1 MSQEY
6 TEDKEVKLTKLSSG
20 RRLLEAM
27 LILCSLFAI
36 WLMAALL
43 SFNPSDPSWSQTAW
57 HEPIHNL
64 GGAPGAWLAD
74 TLFFIFGV
82 MAYTIPVII
91 IGGCWFAWRHQEN
104 DEYIDYFA
112 VSLRLIGALAL
123 ILTSC
128 GLAAINADDI
138 WYFASGGVIGSLLST
153 TLQPLLHSSG
163 GTIALLCIWA
173 AGLTLFTGWS
183 WVSIAEKLGGGILS
197 VLTFASNRTRRD
209 DTWVDEGEYED
220 DEEEYDDE
228 EAARP
233 QESRRARI
241 LRSALARR
249 KRLAEKFTNP
259 MGRKTDAALF
269 SGKRMDDGE
278 EVVQYSA
285 SGAPVAADDVLFSGA
300 SAARPA
306 EDDVLFSGA
315 SAVRPGDFDPY
326 DPLLNGH
333 SIAEPVSAAAAAT
346 AAPQAWAESP
356 VGHHG
361 AAPAYQPEAS
371 YPPQQAYQPEPAPFQ
386 QAAYQPPAGQTA
398 PQAYQPEPAP
408 YQQPVYDPRAGQ
420 PAPQA
425 YQPEPAPYQ
434 QPAYDPYAGQPAPQ
448 AYQPEPAPYQQPAYD
463 PRAGQPAP
471 QVYQPEPAPYQ
482 QPAYDPHA
490 GQPAPQ
496 AYQPEPAPYQQP
508 AYDPYAGQPA
518 PQAYQSEPAPYQQ
531 PTYDPYAGQPAPQTY
546 QQPAYDPHAGQ
557 PAPQPY
563 QPEPAAYQPQ
573 SAPVPPPEPEPEVVQ
588 EEVKRPPLYY
598 FEEVEEKRARE
609 RELLASWYQPIPEPE
624 SPIATKPLTPP
635 TTASKPPVET
645 TVVSA
650 VAAGVHQ
657 ATAASGGAA
666 ATTSSTAA
674 SAAATPLF
682 SPASSGPRVQV
693 KEGIGPKLPRP
704 NRVRVPTR
712 RELASYG
719 IKLPS
724 QREAE
729 QRARQAE
736 RDPHYDDELLSDE
749 EADAMEQDEL
759 ARQFAATQQQRYGHR
774 WEDDNA
780 TDDDEAYAAA
790 EAELA
795 RQFAATQQ
803 QRYATEQP
811 PGANPFSP
819 ADYEFSPMKTLV
831 NDGPSEPLF
840 TPTPEV
846 QPQQPAQRYQQPAA
860 APQQGY
866 QPAQHQPIHH
876 QPVPPQPQSYPTAS
890 QPVQPQQPVAPQGHQ
905 PAAPAPQ
912 ESLIHPLLM
921 RNGDSR
927 PLQKPTT
934 PLPSLDLLT
943 PPPSEVEPV
952 DTFALEQ
959 MARLVE
965 ARLAD
970 FRIKADVVNYS
981 PGPVITRF
989 ELNLAPGVK
998 AARISNL
1005 SRDLARSL
1013 STVAVRVVE
1022 VIPGKPYVGL
1032 ELPNKKRQT
1041 VYLRE
1046 VLDNAKFRDN
1056 PSPLTVVLGKD
1067 IAGDPV
1073 VADLAKMPH
1082 LLVAGTTGSGKS
1094 VGVNAMI
1101 LSMLY
1106 KAQPEDVRFIMID
1119 PKMLELSV
1127 YEGIPHLLTEVV
1139 TDMKDAAN
1147 ALRWSVNE
1155 MERRY
1160 KLMSALGV
1168 RNLAGYNEKIAEAAR
1183 MGRPIPDPY
1192 WKPGDSMDAVH
1203 PVLEKLPY
1211 IVVLVDEFAD
1221 LMMTVGKKVEELIA
1235 RLAQKARAAGIHLVL
1250 ATQRPSVDVITGLI
1264 KANIPTRIAFTVSS
1278 KIDSRTILDQGGA
1291 ESLLGMGDMLYSG
1304 PNSTTPVR
1312 VHGAFVRDQ
1321 EVHAVVQDW
1330 KARGR
1335 PQYVDG
1341 ITSDSESEG
1350 GGGGFDGGEELDPL
1364 FDQAVNFVTE
1374 KRKAS
1379 ISGVQRQFRIGY
1391 NRAARIIE
1399 QMEAQGIV
1407 SEQGHNGNR
1416 EVLAPPPFE

>member
-1 MSQEY
+1 M
-6 TEDKEVKLTKLSSG
+6 
-20 RRLLEAM
+20 
-27 LILCSLFAI
+27 
-36 WLMAALL
+36 
-43 SFNPSDPSWSQTAW
+43 
-57 HEPIHNL
+57 
-64 GGAPGAWLAD
+64 
-74 TLFFIFGV
+74 
-82 MAYTIPVII
+82 
-91 IGGCWFAWRHQEN
+91 
-104 DEYIDYFA
+104 
-112 VSLRLIGALAL
+112 
-123 ILTSC
+123 
-128 GLAAINADDI
+128 
-138 WYFASGGVIGSLLST
+138 
-153 TLQPLLHSSG
+153 
-163 GTIALLCIWA
+163 
-173 AGLTLFTGWS
+173 
-183 WVSIAEKLGGGILS
+183 
-197 VLTFASNRTRRD
+197 
-209 DTWVDEGEYED
+209 
-220 DEEEYDDE
+220 
-228 EAARP
+228 
-233 QESRRARI
+233 
-241 LRSALARR
+241 
-249 KRLAEKFTNP
+249 
-259 MGRKTDAALF
+259 
-269 SGKRMDDGE
+269 
-278 EVVQYSA
+278 
-285 SGAPVAADDVLFSGA
+285 
-300 SAARPA
+300 
-306 EDDVLFSGA
+306 
-315 SAVRPGDFDPY
+315 
-326 DPLLNGH
+326 
-333 SIAEPVSAAAAAT
+333 
-346 AAPQAWAESP
+346 
-356 VGHHG
+356 
-361 AAPAYQPEAS
+361 
-371 YPPQQAYQPEPAPFQ
+371 
-386 QAAYQPPAGQTA
+386 
-398 PQAYQPEPAP
+398 
-408 YQQPVYDPRAGQ
+408 
-420 PAPQA
+420 
-425 YQPEPAPYQ
+425 
-434 QPAYDPYAGQPAPQ
+434 
-448 AYQPEPAPYQQPAYD
+448 
-463 PRAGQPAP
+463 
-471 QVYQPEPAPYQ
+471 
-482 QPAYDPHA
+482 
-490 GQPAPQ
+490 
-496 AYQPEPAPYQQP
+496 
-508 AYDPYAGQPA
+508 
-518 PQAYQSEPAPYQQ
+518 
-531 PTYDPYAGQPAPQTY
+531 
-546 QQPAYDPHAGQ
+546 
-557 PAPQPY
+557 
-563 QPEPAAYQPQ
+563 
-573 SAPVPPPEPEPEVVQ
+573 Q

-666 ATTSSTAA
+666 AATSSTAA

-780 TDDDEAYAAA
+780 TDDDEADAAA

-860 APQQGY
+860 APQQSY

-1032 ELPNKKRQT
+1032 ELPNK
-1041 VYLRE
+1041 
-1046 VLDNAKFRDN
+1046 NA
-1056 PSPLTVVLGKD
+1056 
-1067 IAGDPV
+1067 
-1073 VADLAKMPH
+1073 
-1082 LLVAGTTGSGKS
+1082 
-1094 VGVNAMI
+1094 
-1101 LSMLY
+1101 
-1106 KAQPEDVRFIMID
+1106 
-1119 PKMLELSV
+1119 
-1127 YEGIPHLLTEVV
+1127 
-1139 TDMKDAAN
+1139 
-1147 ALRWSVNE
+1147 
-1155 MERRY
+1155 
-1160 KLMSALGV
+1160 
-1168 RNLAGYNEKIAEAAR
+1168 
-1183 MGRPIPDPY
+1183 
-1192 WKPGDSMDAVH
+1192 
-1203 PVLEKLPY
+1203 
-1211 IVVLVDEFAD
+1211 
-1221 LMMTVGKKVEELIA
+1221 
-1235 RLAQKARAAGIHLVL
+1235 
-1250 ATQRPSVDVITGLI
+1250 RPSTCV
-1264 KANIPTRIAFTVSS
+1264 KC
-1278 KIDSRTILDQGGA
+1278 
-1291 ESLLGMGDMLYSG
+1291 
-1304 PNSTTPVR
+1304 STTPSSV
-1312 VHGAFVRDQ
+1312 
-1321 EVHAVVQDW
+1321 
-1330 KARGR
+1330 
-1335 PQYVDG
+1335 
-1341 ITSDSESEG
+1341 ITHLPSPWCWAKTS
-1350 GGGGFDGGEELDPL
+1350 
-1364 FDQAVNFVTE
+1364 
-1374 KRKAS
+1374 
-1379 ISGVQRQFRIGY
+1379 
-1391 NRAARIIE
+1391 
-1399 QMEAQGIV
+1399 
-1407 SEQGHNGNR
+1407 
-1416 EVLAPPPFE
+1416 LAIR

>member
-6 TEDKEVKLTKLSSG
+6 TEDKEVTLTKLSSG
-20 RRLLEAM
+20 RRLLEAL
-27 LILCSLFAI
+27 LILIVLFAV

-64 GGAPGAWLAD
+64 GGMPGAWLAD

-91 IGGCWFAWRHQEN
+91 VGGCWFAWRHQSS

-112 VSLRLIGALAL
+112 VSLRIIGVLAL

-163 GTIALLCIWA
+163 GTIALLCVWA

-183 WVSIAEKLGGGILS
+183 WVTIAEKLGGWILNI
-197 VLTFASNRTRRD
+197 LTFASNRTRRD
-209 DTWVDEGEYED
+209 DTWVDEDEYED
-220 DEEEYDDE
+220 DEEYEDE
-228 EAARP
+228 NHGK
-233 QESRRARI
+233 QHESRRARI
-241 LRSALARR
+241 LRGALARR
-249 KRLAEKFTNP
+249 KRLAEKFINP
-259 MGRKTDAALF
+259 MGRQTDAALF
-269 SGKRMDDGE
+269 SGKRMDDDE
-278 EVVQYSA
+278 EIIYTA
-285 SGAPVAADDVLFSGA
+285 RGVAADPDDVLFSGNRA
-300 SAARPA
+300 TQP
-306 EDDVLFSGA
+306 EYDE
-315 SAVRPGDFDPY
+315 Y
-326 DPLLNGH
+326 DPLLNGAP
-333 SIAEPVSAAAAAT
+333 ITEPVAVAAAAT
-346 AAPQAWAESP
+346 TATQSWAAPVEPVTQTPPVASVDVPPSQPTVAWQP
-356 VGHHG
+356 VPGPQTG
-361 AAPAYQPEAS
+361 EPVIAPAPEG
-371 YPPQQAYQPEPAPFQ
+371 YPQQSQYAQPAVQYNEPL
-386 QAAYQPPAGQTA
+386 
-398 PQAYQPEPAP
+398 
-408 YQQPVYDPRAGQ
+408 QQPVQPQQPYYAPAAEQ
-420 PAPQA
+420 PAQ
-425 YQPEPAPYQ
+425 QPYYAPAAEQPVQQPYYATAPEQPAQQPYYAPAPEQPVAGNAWQAEEQ
-434 QPAYDPYAGQPAPQ
+434 QSTFAPQ
-448 AYQPEPAPYQQPAYD
+448 STYQTE
-463 PRAGQPAP
+463 
-471 QVYQPEPAPYQ
+471 
-482 QPAYDPHA
+482 
-490 GQPAPQ
+490 
-496 AYQPEPAPYQQP
+496 
-508 AYDPYAGQPA
+508 
-518 PQAYQSEPAPYQQ
+518 
-531 PTYDPYAGQPAPQTY
+531 QTY
-546 QQPAYDPHAGQ
+546 QQPAAQEPL
-557 PAPQPY
+557 Y
-563 QPEPAAYQPQ
+563 QQPQ
-573 SAPVPPPEPEPEVVQ
+573 SVERQPVVEPEPVV
-588 EEVKRPPLYY
+588 EETKPARPPLYY

-609 RELLASWYQPIPEPE
+609 REQLAAWYQPIPEPVKE
-624 SPIATKPLTPP
+624 PEPIKSSLKAPSV
-635 TTASKPPVET
+635 AAVPPVEAAAA
-645 TVVSA
+645 VSPL
-650 VAAGVHQ
+650 
-657 ATAASGGAA
+657 ASGVKKATLATGAA
-666 ATTSSTAA
+666 ATVAA
-674 SAAATPLF
+674 PVF
-682 SPASSGPRVQV
+682 SLANSGGPRPQV
-693 KEGIGPKLPRP
+693 KEGIGPQLPRP
-704 NRVRVPTR
+704 KRIRVPTR

-724 QREAE
+724 QRAAEEKAREA
-729 QRARQAE
+729 QRNQY
-736 RDPHYDDELLSDE
+736 DSGDQYNDDEI
-749 EADAMEQDEL
+749 DAMQQDEL
-759 ARQFAATQQQRYGHR
+759 ARQFAQTQQQRYGEQYQHDVPVNA
-774 WEDDNA
+774 EDAD
-780 TDDDEAYAAA
+780 AAA

-795 RQFAATQQ
+795 RQFAQTQQ
-803 QRYATEQP
+803 QRYSGEQP
-811 PGANPFSP
+811 AGANPFSL
-819 ADYEFSPMKTLV
+819 DDFEFSPMKALLD
-831 NDGPSEPLF
+831 DGPHEPLF
-840 TPTPEV
+840 TPIVEPV
-846 QPQQPAQRYQQPAA
+846 Q
-860 APQQGY
+860 
-866 QPAQHQPIHH
+866 
-876 QPVPPQPQSYPTAS
+876 
-890 QPVQPQQPVAPQGHQ
+890 QPQQPVAPQQQYQQ
-905 PAAPAPQ
+905 PQQPVPPQPQYQQPQQPVAPQ
-912 ESLIHPLLM
+912 PQYQQPQQPVAPQPQYQQPQQPVAPQPQYQQPQQPVAPQPQYQQPQQPVAPQPQDTLLHPLLM

-927 PLQKPTT
+927 PLHKPTT

-1067 IAGDPV
+1067 IAGEPV

-1147 ALRWSVNE
+1147 ALRWCVNE

-1168 RNLAGYNEKIAEAAR
+1168 RNLAGYNEKIAEADR
-1183 MGRPIPDPY
+1183 MMRPIPDPY
-1192 WKPGDSMDAVH
+1192 WKPGDSMDAQH
-1203 PVLEKLPY
+1203 PVLKKEPY

-1278 KIDSRTILDQGGA
+1278 KIDSRTILDQAGA

-1304 PNSTTPVR
+1304 PNSTLPVR

-1350 GGGGFDGGEELDPL
+1350 GAGGFDGAEELDPL
-1364 FDQAVNFVTE
+1364 FDQAVQFVTE

-1416 EVLAPPPFE
+1416 EVLAPPPFD

>member
-1 MSQEY
+1 
-6 TEDKEVKLTKLSSG
+6 
-20 RRLLEAM
+20 
-27 LILCSLFAI
+27 
-36 WLMAALL
+36 
-43 SFNPSDPSWSQTAW
+43 AW

-408 YQQPVYDPRAGQ
+408 YQQPAYDPYAGQ

-448 AYQPEPAPYQQPAYD
+448 A
-463 PRAGQPAP
+463 
-471 QVYQPEPAPYQ
+471 YQPEPAPYQ

-518 PQAYQSEPAPYQQ
+518 PQAYQPEPAPYQQ
-531 PTYDPYAGQPAPQTY
+531 PAYDPYAGQPAPQTYQQPAYDPHAGQPAPQTY

-666 ATTSSTAA
+666 AATSSTAA

-759 ARQFAATQQQRYGHR
+759 ACQFAATQQQRYGHR

-780 TDDDEAYAAA
+780 TDDDEADAAA

-819 ADYEFSPMKTLV
+819 ADFEFSPMKTLV

>member
-6 TEDKEVKLTKLSSG
+6 TEDKDVTLTKLSSG
-20 RRLLEAM
+20 RRLLEAL
-27 LILCSLFAI
+27 LILIALFAV

-91 IGGCWFAWRHQEN
+91 VGGCWFAWRHQST
-104 DEYIDYFA
+104 DDYIDYFA
-112 VSLRLIGALAL
+112 VSLRLIGVLAL

-163 GTIALLCIWA
+163 GTIMLLCIWA

-183 WVSIAEKLGGGILS
+183 WVSIAEKLGGWLLNI
-197 VLTFASNRTRRD
+197 LTFASNRTRRD
-209 DTWVDEGEYED
+209 DTWVDD
-220 DEEEYDDE
+220 EEYDDE
-228 EAARP
+228 YDEETDGVQR
-233 QESRRARI
+233 ESRRARI
-241 LRSALARR
+241 LRGALARR
-249 KRLAEKFTNP
+249 KRLAEKFSNP
-259 MGRKTDAALF
+259 RGRQTDAALF
-269 SGKRMDDGE
+269 SGKRMDDDE
-278 EVVQYSA
+278 DIQYSA
-285 SGAPVAADDVLFSGA
+285 RGVAADPDDVLFSGNRA
-300 SAARPA
+300 TQP
-306 EDDVLFSGA
+306 EYDE
-315 SAVRPGDFDPY
+315 Y

-333 SIAEPVSAAAAAT
+333 SVTEPVAAAAAAT
-346 AAPQAWAESP
+346 AVTQTWAASADPIMQTPPMPGAEPVVAQPTVEWQPVPGPQTGEPVIAPAPEGYQPHPQYAQPQEAQSAPWQQPVPVASAPQYAATPATAAEYDSL
-356 VGHHG
+356 
-361 AAPAYQPEAS
+361 APQETQP
-371 YPPQQAYQPEPAPFQ
+371 QWQPEPTH
-386 QAAYQPPAGQTA
+386 QPTP
-398 PQAYQPEPAP
+398 
-408 YQQPVYDPRAGQ
+408 
-420 PAPQA
+420 
-425 YQPEPAPYQ
+425 
-434 QPAYDPYAGQPAPQ
+434 
-448 AYQPEPAPYQQPAYD
+448 
-463 PRAGQPAP
+463 
-471 QVYQPEPAPYQ
+471 VYQPEPIA
-482 QPAYDPHA
+482 A
-490 GQPAPQ
+490 
-496 AYQPEPAPYQQP
+496 EP
-508 AYDPYAGQPA
+508 
-518 PQAYQSEPAPYQQ
+518 S
-531 PTYDPYAGQPAPQTY
+531 
-546 QQPAYDPHAGQ
+546 HM
-557 PAPQPY
+557 
-563 QPEPAAYQPQ
+563 
-573 SAPVPPPEPEPEVVQ
+573 PPPVIEQPVATEPEPDT
-588 EEVKRPPLYY
+588 EETRPARPPLYY

-609 RELLASWYQPIPEPE
+609 REQLAAWYQPIPEPVKE
-624 SPIATKPLTPP
+624 NVPVKPTVSVAP
-635 TTASKPPVET
+635 SIPPVE
-645 TVVSA
+645 A
-650 VAAGVHQ
+650 VAA
-657 ATAASGGAA
+657 AASLDAGIKSGALAAGAA
-666 ATTSSTAA
+666 AAA
-674 SAAATPLF
+674 PAFSLATGG
-682 SPASSGPRVQV
+682 APRPRV
-693 KEGIGPKLPRP
+693 KEGIGPQLPRP

-724 QREAE
+724 QRIAEEKAREAE
-729 QRARQAE
+729 RNQYETGVQ
-736 RDPHYDDELLSDE
+736 LTDE
-749 EADAMEQDEL
+749 EIDAMHQDEL
-759 ARQFAATQQQRYGHR
+759 ARQFAQSQQHRYGETYQHDTQQA
-774 WEDDNA
+774 EDDD
-780 TDDDEAYAAA
+780 TAA
-790 EAELA
+790 EAELV
-795 RQFAATQQ
+795 RQFAASQQ
-803 QRYATEQP
+803 QRYSGEQP
-811 PGANPFSP
+811 AGAQPFSL
-819 ADYEFSPMKTLV
+819 DDLDFSPMKVLV
-831 NDGPSEPLF
+831 DEGPHEPLF
-840 TPTPEV
+840 TPGVMPESTPV
-846 QPQQPAQRYQQPAA
+846 QQPV
-860 APQQGY
+860 AP
-866 QPAQHQPIHH
+866 
-876 QPVPPQPQSYPTAS
+876 
-890 QPVQPQQPVAPQGHQ
+890 QPQQPVAPQPQYQQ
-905 PAAPAPQ
+905 PQQPVAPQ
-912 ESLIHPLLM
+912 PQYQQPQQPVAPQPQYQQPQQPVAPQPQYQQPQQPVAPQPQYQQPQQPVAPQPQYQQPQQPVAPQPQYQQPQQPTAPQDSLIHPLLM

-927 PLQKPTT
+927 PLQRPTT

-1046 VLDNAKFRDN
+1046 VLDNAKFREN

-1192 WKPGDSMDAVH
+1192 WKPGDSMDVQH

-1304 PNSTTPVR
+1304 PNSTMPVR

-1350 GGGGFDGGEELDPL
+1350 GGGGFDGGEELDAL
-1364 FDQAVNFVTE
+1364 FDQAVNFVTQ

-1407 SEQGHNGNR
+1407 SAQGHNGNR

>member
-6 TEDKEVKLTKLSSG
+6 TEDKDVTLTKLSSG
-20 RRLLEAM
+20 RRLLEAL
-27 LILCSLFAI
+27 LILIALFAV

-64 GGAPGAWLAD
+64 GGIPGAWLAD

-91 IGGCWFAWRHQEN
+91 VGGCWFAWRHQAS
-104 DEYIDYFA
+104 DEYVDYFA
-112 VSLRLIGALAL
+112 VSLRIIGVLAL

-163 GTIALLCIWA
+163 GTLTLLCIWA

-183 WVSIAEKLGGGILS
+183 WVSIAEKLGGWLLNI
-197 VLTFASNRTRRD
+197 LTFASNRTRRD
-209 DTWVDEGEYED
+209 DTWVDDEEYED
-220 DEEEYDDE
+220 EEEFVD
-228 EAARP
+228 AADGKP
-233 QESRRARI
+233 NESRRARI
-241 LRSALARR
+241 LRGALARR

-259 MGRKTDAALF
+259 LGRHTDAALF
-269 SGKRMDDGE
+269 SGKRMDDE
-278 EVVQYSA
+278 DDIEYSA
-285 SGAPVAADDVLFSGA
+285 RGVAADPNDVLFSGNRA
-300 SAARPA
+300 TLP
-306 EDDVLFSGA
+306 EYNEL
-315 SAVRPGDFDPY
+315 

-333 SIAEPVSAAAAAT
+333 SVTEPVAAAAAAT
-346 AAPQAWAESP
+346 TASQAWSAPVDPLLQTSPVTSTVMEQSTPAVAWQSVPGPQAGEAVIAPAPEGYPQPAEYAQPAVQQPYEPWQQPVAQENPQPEYYAPQTPEP
-356 VGHHG
+356 VY
-361 AAPAYQPEAS
+361 AQSVAPQPQEFTA
-371 YPPQQAYQPEPAPFQ
+371 QQNWQPEPVYHPEPVPQPVYQQEPDFQ
-386 QAAYQPPAGQTA
+386 QPSAF
-398 PQAYQPEPAP
+398 
-408 YQQPVYDPRAGQ
+408 QQPVVEQ
-420 PAPQA
+420 PSVA
-425 YQPEPAPYQ
+425 
-434 QPAYDPYAGQPAPQ
+434 
-448 AYQPEPAPYQQPAYD
+448 
-463 PRAGQPAP
+463 
-471 QVYQPEPAPYQ
+471 
-482 QPAYDPHA
+482 
-490 GQPAPQ
+490 
-496 AYQPEPAPYQQP
+496 
-508 AYDPYAGQPA
+508 
-518 PQAYQSEPAPYQQ
+518 
-531 PTYDPYAGQPAPQTY
+531 
-546 QQPAYDPHAGQ
+546 
-557 PAPQPY
+557 
-563 QPEPAAYQPQ
+563 
-573 SAPVPPPEPEPEVVQ
+573 EPEPVV
-588 EEVKRPPLYY
+588 EETKPSRPPLYY

-609 RELLASWYQPIPEPE
+609 REQLAAWYQPIPEPVQE
-624 SPIATKPLTPP
+624 PERVKPSMP
-635 TTASKPPVET
+635 TAASIPPVES
-645 TVVSA
+645 VAA
-650 VAAGVHQ
+650 VAPMAAGVKS
-657 ATAASGGAA
+657 AALGAGAA
-666 ATTSSTAA
+666 AAA
-674 SAAATPLF
+674 PVF
-682 SPASSGPRVQV
+682 SLAGGGAPRPQV
-693 KEGIGPKLPRP
+693 KEGIGPQLPRP

-724 QREAE
+724 QRMAE
-729 QRARQAE
+729 EKAREEQLDTDA
-736 RDPHYDDELLSDE
+736 YSDDEM
-749 EADAMEQDEL
+749 DAMQQDEL
-759 ARQFAATQQQRYGHR
+759 ARQFAQSQQHRYG
-774 WEDDNA
+774 EEYQDDTHQA
-780 TDDDEAYAAA
+780 DDDDSAA

-795 RQFAATQQ
+795 RQFASSQQ
-803 QRYATEQP
+803 QRYSGEQP
-811 PGANPFSP
+811 AGANPFSL
-819 ADYEFSPMKTLV
+819 DDFEFSPMKTLV
-831 NDGPSEPLF
+831 DDGPHEPLF
-840 TPTPEV
+840 TPGVMPEPAPQYQEPV
-846 QPQQPAQRYQQPAA
+846 APQQHYQQPA
-860 APQQGY
+860 
-866 QPAQHQPIHH
+866 
-876 QPVPPQPQSYPTAS
+876 
-890 QPVQPQQPVAPQGHQ
+890 QPVAPQQHYQQSAQPVAPQQHYQQPTQPVAPQQHYQQ
-905 PAAPAPQ
+905 PAQPVTPPPQ
-912 ESLIHPLLM
+912 DSLIHPLLM

-927 PLQKPTT
+927 PVQRPST

-943 PPPSEVEPV
+943 PPPSEVEPI

-1013 STVAVRVVE
+1013 STAAVRVVE

-1056 PSPLTVVLGKD
+1056 SSPLTVVLGKD
-1067 IAGDPV
+1067 IAGEPV

-1192 WKPGDSMDAVH
+1192 WKPGDSMDVQH

-1291 ESLLGMGDMLYSG
+1291 ESLLGMGDMLYSA
-1304 PNSTTPVR
+1304 PNSTIPVR
-1312 VHGAFVRDQ
+1312 VHGAFVRDE

-1350 GGGGFDGGEELDPL
+1350 GAGGFDGGEELDPL
-1364 FDQAVNFVTE
+1364 FDQAVNFVTQ

-1416 EVLAPPPFE
+1416 EVLAPPPFD

>member
-6 TEDKEVKLTKLSSG
+6 TEDKDVTLTKLSSG
-20 RRLLEAM
+20 RRLLEAL
-27 LILCSLFAI
+27 LILIALFAV

-64 GGAPGAWLAD
+64 GGIPGAWLAD

-91 IGGCWFAWRHQEN
+91 VGGCWFAWRHQAS
-104 DEYIDYFA
+104 DEYVDYFA
-112 VSLRLIGALAL
+112 VSLRIIGVLAL

-163 GTIALLCIWA
+163 GTLTLLCIWA

-183 WVSIAEKLGGGILS
+183 WVSIAEKLGGWLLNI
-197 VLTFASNRTRRD
+197 LTFASNRTRRD
-209 DTWVDEGEYED
+209 DTWVDDEEYED
-220 DEEEYDDE
+220 EEESVD
-228 EAARP
+228 AADGKP
-233 QESRRARI
+233 HESRRARI
-241 LRSALARR
+241 LRGALARR

-259 MGRKTDAALF
+259 LGRHTDAALF
-269 SGKRMDDGE
+269 SGKRMDDE
-278 EVVQYSA
+278 DEIEYSA
-285 SGAPVAADDVLFSGA
+285 RGVVADPNDVLFSGNRA
-300 SAARPA
+300 TLP
-306 EDDVLFSGA
+306 EYDEL
-315 SAVRPGDFDPY
+315 

-333 SIAEPVSAAAAAT
+333 SVTEPVAAAAAAT
-346 AAPQAWAESP
+346 TAAQAWSAPVDPLLQTSP
-356 VGHHG
+356 VTNTVMEQPVPTVAWQPVPGPQTG
-361 AAPAYQPEAS
+361 DAAIAPAPEGYPQPAQ
-371 YPPQQAYQPEPAPFQ
+371 YAQPPVQQPYEPWQQPVVEQSPQPQYYAQQPVEPVYTQPVAPQPEP
-386 QAAYQPPAGQTA
+386 
-398 PQAYQPEPAP
+398 
-408 YQQPVYDPRAGQ
+408 
-420 PAPQA
+420 
-425 YQPEPAPYQ
+425 
-434 QPAYDPYAGQPAPQ
+434 
-448 AYQPEPAPYQQPAYD
+448 
-463 PRAGQPAP
+463 
-471 QVYQPEPAPYQ
+471 VYQPEPVLQPVYQ
-482 QPAYDPHA
+482 QDQTFQQSNPF
-490 GQPAPQ
+490 
-496 AYQPEPAPYQQP
+496 QQP
-508 AYDPYAGQPA
+508 VVEQP
-518 PQAYQSEPAPYQQ
+518 
-531 PTYDPYAGQPAPQTY
+531 
-546 QQPAYDPHAGQ
+546 
-557 PAPQPY
+557 
-563 QPEPAAYQPQ
+563 
-573 SAPVPPPEPEPEVVQ
+573 PVVEPEPVV
-588 EEVKRPPLYY
+588 EEVKPTRPPLYY

-609 RELLASWYQPIPEPE
+609 REQLAAWYQPIPEPAQE
-624 SPIATKPLTPP
+624 PERVKPSTPSMP
-635 TTASKPPVET
+635 TTTSIPPVES
-645 TVVSA
+645 VAA
-650 VAAGVHQ
+650 VAPLAAGVKS
-657 ATAASGGAA
+657 AALGAGAA
-666 ATTSSTAA
+666 AAA
-674 SAAATPLF
+674 PVFSLAGSGTPR
-682 SPASSGPRVQV
+682 PQV
-693 KEGIGPKLPRP
+693 KEGIGPQLPRP

-724 QREAE
+724 QRMAE
-729 QRARQAE
+729 EKAREEQLDTDA
-736 RDPHYDDELLSDE
+736 YSDDEM
-749 EADAMEQDEL
+749 DAMQQNEL
-759 ARQFAATQQQRYGHR
+759 ARQFAQSQQHRYG
-774 WEDDNA
+774 EEYQDDTHQ
-780 TDDDEAYAAA
+780 TDDEDSAA

-795 RQFAATQQ
+795 RQFASSQQ
-803 QRYATEQP
+803 QRYSGEQP
-811 PGANPFSP
+811 AGANPFSL
-819 ADYEFSPMKTLV
+819 DDFEFSPMKTLV
-831 NDGPSEPLF
+831 DEGPHEPLF
-840 TPTPEV
+840 TPGVMPEPAPQYQEPV
-846 QPQQPAQRYQQPAA
+846 APQQHYQQPA
-860 APQQGY
+860 
-866 QPAQHQPIHH
+866 
-876 QPVPPQPQSYPTAS
+876 
-890 QPVQPQQPVAPQGHQ
+890 QPVAPQQHYQQ
-905 PAAPAPQ
+905 PAQPVAPQ
-912 ESLIHPLLM
+912 QHYQQPAQPVTPPQDSLIHPLLM

-927 PLQKPTT
+927 PAHRPST

-943 PPPSEVEPV
+943 PPPSEVEPI

-1013 STVAVRVVE
+1013 STAAVRVVE

-1056 PSPLTVVLGKD
+1056 SSPLTVVLGKD
-1067 IAGDPV
+1067 IAGEPV

-1168 RNLAGYNEKIAEAAR
+1168 RNLAGYNDKIAEAAR

-1192 WKPGDSMDAVH
+1192 WKPGDSMDVQH

-1291 ESLLGMGDMLYSG
+1291 ESLLGMGDMLYSA
-1304 PNSTTPVR
+1304 PNSTIPVR
-1312 VHGAFVRDQ
+1312 VHGAFVRDE

-1364 FDQAVNFVTE
+1364 FDQAVNFVTQ

>member
-1 MSQEY
+1 M
-6 TEDKEVKLTKLSSG
+6 
-20 RRLLEAM
+20 
-27 LILCSLFAI
+27 
-36 WLMAALL
+36 
-43 SFNPSDPSWSQTAW
+43 
-57 HEPIHNL
+57 
-64 GGAPGAWLAD
+64 PGAWLAD

-91 IGGCWFAWRHQEN
+91 VGGCWFAWRHQSS

-112 VSLRLIGALAL
+112 VSLRIIGVLAL

-163 GTIALLCIWA
+163 GTIALLCVWA

-183 WVSIAEKLGGGILS
+183 WVTIAEKLGGWILNI
-197 VLTFASNRTRRD
+197 LTFASNRTRRD
-209 DTWVDEGEYED
+209 DTWVDEDEYED
-220 DEEEYDDE
+220 DEEYEDE
-228 EAARP
+228 NHGK
-233 QESRRARI
+233 QHESRRARI
-241 LRSALARR
+241 LRGALARR
-249 KRLAEKFTNP
+249 KRLAEKFINP
-259 MGRKTDAALF
+259 MGRQTDAALF
-269 SGKRMDDGE
+269 SGKRMDDDE
-278 EVVQYSA
+278 EITYTA
-285 SGAPVAADDVLFSGA
+285 RGVAADPDDVLFSGNRA
-300 SAARPA
+300 TQP
-306 EDDVLFSGA
+306 EYDE
-315 SAVRPGDFDPY
+315 Y
-326 DPLLNGH
+326 DPLLNGAP
-333 SIAEPVSAAAAAT
+333 ITEPVAVAAAAT
-346 AAPQAWAESP
+346 TATQSWAAPVEPVTQTPPVASVDVPPAQPTVAWQP
-356 VGHHG
+356 VPGPQTG
-361 AAPAYQPEAS
+361 EPVIAPAPEG
-371 YPPQQAYQPEPAPFQ
+371 YPQQSQYAQPAVQYNEPL
-386 QAAYQPPAGQTA
+386 
-398 PQAYQPEPAP
+398 
-408 YQQPVYDPRAGQ
+408 QQPVQPQQPYYAPAAEQ
-420 PAPQA
+420 PAQ
-425 YQPEPAPYQ
+425 QPYYAPAPEQPVAGNAWQAEEQ
-434 QPAYDPYAGQPAPQ
+434 QSTFAPQ
-448 AYQPEPAPYQQPAYD
+448 STYQTE
-463 PRAGQPAP
+463 
-471 QVYQPEPAPYQ
+471 
-482 QPAYDPHA
+482 
-490 GQPAPQ
+490 
-496 AYQPEPAPYQQP
+496 
-508 AYDPYAGQPA
+508 
-518 PQAYQSEPAPYQQ
+518 
-531 PTYDPYAGQPAPQTY
+531 QTY
-546 QQPAYDPHAGQ
+546 QQPAAQEPLYQ
-557 PAPQPY
+557 QPQPVEQ
-563 QPEPAAYQPQ
+563 QP
-573 SAPVPPPEPEPEVVQ
+573 VVEPEPVV
-588 EEVKRPPLYY
+588 EETKPARPPLYY

-609 RELLASWYQPIPEPE
+609 REQLAAWYQPIPEPVKE
-624 SPIATKPLTPP
+624 PEPIKSSLKAPSV
-635 TTASKPPVET
+635 AAVPPVEAAAA
-645 TVVSA
+645 VSPL
-650 VAAGVHQ
+650 
-657 ATAASGGAA
+657 ASGVKKATLATGAA
-666 ATTSSTAA
+666 ATVAA
-674 SAAATPLF
+674 PVF
-682 SPASSGPRVQV
+682 SLANSGGPRPQV
-693 KEGIGPKLPRP
+693 KEGIGPQLPRP
-704 NRVRVPTR
+704 KRIRVPTR

-724 QREAE
+724 QRAAEEKAREA
-729 QRARQAE
+729 QRNQY
-736 RDPHYDDELLSDE
+736 DSGDQYNDDEI
-749 EADAMEQDEL
+749 DAMQQDEL
-759 ARQFAATQQQRYGHR
+759 ARQFAQTQQQRYGEQYQHDVPVNA
-774 WEDDNA
+774 EDAD
-780 TDDDEAYAAA
+780 AAA

-795 RQFAATQQ
+795 RQFAQTQQ
-803 QRYATEQP
+803 QRYSGEQP
-811 PGANPFSP
+811 AGANPFSL
-819 ADYEFSPMKTLV
+819 DDFEFSPMKALLD
-831 NDGPSEPLF
+831 DGPHEPLF
-840 TPTPEV
+840 TPIVEPV
-846 QPQQPAQRYQQPAA
+846 Q
-860 APQQGY
+860 
-866 QPAQHQPIHH
+866 
-876 QPVPPQPQSYPTAS
+876 
-890 QPVQPQQPVAPQGHQ
+890 QPQQPVAPQQQYQQ
-905 PAAPAPQ
+905 PQQPVAPQ
-912 ESLIHPLLM
+912 QQYQQPQQPVAPQPQDTLLHPLLM

-927 PLQKPTT
+927 PLHKPTT

-1067 IAGDPV
+1067 IAGEPV

-1147 ALRWSVNE
+1147 ALRWCVNE

-1168 RNLAGYNEKIAEAAR
+1168 RNLAGYNEKIAEADR
-1183 MGRPIPDPY
+1183 MMRPIPDPY
-1192 WKPGDSMDAVH
+1192 WKPGDSMDAQH
-1203 PVLEKLPY
+1203 PVLKKEPY

-1278 KIDSRTILDQGGA
+1278 KIDSRTILDQAGA

-1304 PNSTTPVR
+1304 PNSTLPVR

-1350 GGGGFDGGEELDPL
+1350 GAGGFDGAEELDPL
-1364 FDQAVNFVTE
+1364 FDQAVQFVTE

-1416 EVLAPPPFE
+1416 EVLAPPPFD

>member
-6 TEDKEVKLTKLSSG
+6 TEDKEVTLTKLSSG
-20 RRLLEAM
+20 RRLLEAL
-27 LILCSLFAI
+27 LILIVLFAV

-64 GGAPGAWLAD
+64 GGMPGAWLAD

-91 IGGCWFAWRHQEN
+91 VGGCWFAWRHQSS

-112 VSLRLIGALAL
+112 VSLRIIGVLAL

-163 GTIALLCIWA
+163 GTIALLCVWA

-183 WVSIAEKLGGGILS
+183 WVTIAEKLGGWILNI
-197 VLTFASNRTRRD
+197 LTFASNRTRRD
-209 DTWVDEGEYED
+209 DTWVDEDEYED
-220 DEEEYDDE
+220 DEEYEDE
-228 EAARP
+228 NHGK
-233 QESRRARI
+233 QHESRRARI
-241 LRSALARR
+241 LRGALARR
-249 KRLAEKFTNP
+249 KRLAEKFINP
-259 MGRKTDAALF
+259 MGRQTDAALF
-269 SGKRMDDGE
+269 SGKRMDDDE
-278 EVVQYSA
+278 EITYTA
-285 SGAPVAADDVLFSGA
+285 RGVAADPDDVLFSGNRA
-300 SAARPA
+300 TQP
-306 EDDVLFSGA
+306 EYDE
-315 SAVRPGDFDPY
+315 Y
-326 DPLLNGH
+326 DPLLNGAP
-333 SIAEPVSAAAAAT
+333 ITEPVAVAAAAT
-346 AAPQAWAESP
+346 TATQSWAAPVEPVTQTPPVASVDVPPSQPTVAWQP
-356 VGHHG
+356 VPGPQTG
-361 AAPAYQPEAS
+361 EPVIAPAPEG
-371 YPPQQAYQPEPAPFQ
+371 YPQQSQYAQPAVQYNEPL
-386 QAAYQPPAGQTA
+386 
-398 PQAYQPEPAP
+398 
-408 YQQPVYDPRAGQ
+408 QQPVQPQQPYYAPAAEQ
-420 PAPQA
+420 PAQ
-425 YQPEPAPYQ
+425 QPYYAPAAEQPVQQPYYAPAPEQPVAGNAWQAEEQ
-434 QPAYDPYAGQPAPQ
+434 QSTFAPQ
-448 AYQPEPAPYQQPAYD
+448 STYQTE
-463 PRAGQPAP
+463 
-471 QVYQPEPAPYQ
+471 
-482 QPAYDPHA
+482 
-490 GQPAPQ
+490 
-496 AYQPEPAPYQQP
+496 
-508 AYDPYAGQPA
+508 
-518 PQAYQSEPAPYQQ
+518 
-531 PTYDPYAGQPAPQTY
+531 QTY
-546 QQPAYDPHAGQ
+546 QQPAAQEPL
-557 PAPQPY
+557 Y
-563 QPEPAAYQPQ
+563 QQPQ
-573 SAPVPPPEPEPEVVQ
+573 SVEQQPVVEPEPVV
-588 EEVKRPPLYY
+588 EETKPARPPLYY

-609 RELLASWYQPIPEPE
+609 REQLAAWYQPIPEPVKE
-624 SPIATKPLTPP
+624 PEPIKSSLKAPSV
-635 TTASKPPVET
+635 AAVPPVEAAAA
-645 TVVSA
+645 VSPL
-650 VAAGVHQ
+650 
-657 ATAASGGAA
+657 ASGVKKATLATGAA
-666 ATTSSTAA
+666 ATVAA
-674 SAAATPLF
+674 PVF
-682 SPASSGPRVQV
+682 SLANSGGPRPQV
-693 KEGIGPKLPRP
+693 KEGIGPQLPRP
-704 NRVRVPTR
+704 KRIRVPTR

-724 QREAE
+724 QRAAEEKAREA
-729 QRARQAE
+729 QRNQY
-736 RDPHYDDELLSDE
+736 DSGDQYNDDEI
-749 EADAMEQDEL
+749 DAMQQDEL
-759 ARQFAATQQQRYGHR
+759 ARQFAQTQQQRYGEQYQHDVPVNA
-774 WEDDNA
+774 EDAD
-780 TDDDEAYAAA
+780 AAA

-795 RQFAATQQ
+795 RQFAQTQQ
-803 QRYATEQP
+803 QRYSGEQP
-811 PGANPFSP
+811 AGANPFSL
-819 ADYEFSPMKTLV
+819 DDFEFSPMKALLD
-831 NDGPSEPLF
+831 DGPHEPLF
-840 TPTPEV
+840 TPIVEPV
-846 QPQQPAQRYQQPAA
+846 Q
-860 APQQGY
+860 
-866 QPAQHQPIHH
+866 
-876 QPVPPQPQSYPTAS
+876 
-890 QPVQPQQPVAPQGHQ
+890 QPQQPVAPQQQYQQ
-905 PAAPAPQ
+905 PQQPVPPQPQYQQPQQPVAPQ
-912 ESLIHPLLM
+912 PQYQQPQQPVAPQQQYQQPQQPVAPQQQYQQPQQPVAPQPQDTLLHPLLM

-927 PLQKPTT
+927 PLHKPTT

-959 MARLVE
+959 MARLLE

-1067 IAGDPV
+1067 IAGEPV

-1147 ALRWSVNE
+1147 ALRWCVNE

-1168 RNLAGYNEKIAEAAR
+1168 RNLAGYNEKIAEADR
-1183 MGRPIPDPY
+1183 MMRPIPDPY
-1192 WKPGDSMDAVH
+1192 WKPGDSMDAQH
-1203 PVLEKLPY
+1203 PVLKKEPY

-1278 KIDSRTILDQGGA
+1278 KIDSRTILDQAGA

-1304 PNSTTPVR
+1304 PNSTLPVR

-1350 GGGGFDGGEELDPL
+1350 GAGGFDGAEELDPL
-1364 FDQAVNFVTE
+1364 FDQAVQFVTE

-1416 EVLAPPPFE
+1416 EVLAPPPFD

>member
-6 TEDKEVKLTKLSSG
+6 TEDKEVTLTKLSSG
-20 RRLLEAM
+20 RRLLEAL
-27 LILCSLFAI
+27 LILIVLFAV

-64 GGAPGAWLAD
+64 GGMPGAWLAD

-91 IGGCWFAWRHQEN
+91 VGGCWFAWRHQSS

-112 VSLRLIGALAL
+112 VSLRIIGVLAL

-163 GTIALLCIWA
+163 GTIALLCVWA

-183 WVSIAEKLGGGILS
+183 WVTIAEKLGGWILNI
-197 VLTFASNRTRRD
+197 LTFASNRTRRD
-209 DTWVDEGEYED
+209 DTWVDEDEYED
-220 DEEEYDDE
+220 DEEYEDE
-228 EAARP
+228 NHGK
-233 QESRRARI
+233 QHESRRARI
-241 LRSALARR
+241 LRGALARR
-249 KRLAEKFTNP
+249 KRLAEKFINP
-259 MGRKTDAALF
+259 MGRQTDAALF
-269 SGKRMDDGE
+269 SGKRMDDDE
-278 EVVQYSA
+278 EITYTA
-285 SGAPVAADDVLFSGA
+285 RGVAADPDDVLFSGNRA
-300 SAARPA
+300 TQP
-306 EDDVLFSGA
+306 EYDE
-315 SAVRPGDFDPY
+315 Y
-326 DPLLNGH
+326 DPLLNGAP
-333 SIAEPVSAAAAAT
+333 ITEPVAVAAAAT
-346 AAPQAWAESP
+346 TATQSWAAPVEPVTQTPPVASVDVPPSQPTVAWQP
-356 VGHHG
+356 VPGPQTG
-361 AAPAYQPEAS
+361 EPVIAPAPEG
-371 YPPQQAYQPEPAPFQ
+371 YPQQSQYAQPAVQYNEPL
-386 QAAYQPPAGQTA
+386 
-398 PQAYQPEPAP
+398 
-408 YQQPVYDPRAGQ
+408 QQPVQPQQPYYAPAAEQ
-420 PAPQA
+420 PAQ
-425 YQPEPAPYQ
+425 QPYYAPAAEQPVQQPYYATAPEQPAQQPYYAPAPEQPVAGNAWQAEEQ
-434 QPAYDPYAGQPAPQ
+434 QSTFAPQ
-448 AYQPEPAPYQQPAYD
+448 STYQTE
-463 PRAGQPAP
+463 
-471 QVYQPEPAPYQ
+471 
-482 QPAYDPHA
+482 
-490 GQPAPQ
+490 
-496 AYQPEPAPYQQP
+496 
-508 AYDPYAGQPA
+508 
-518 PQAYQSEPAPYQQ
+518 
-531 PTYDPYAGQPAPQTY
+531 QTY
-546 QQPAYDPHAGQ
+546 QQPAAQEPL
-557 PAPQPY
+557 Y
-563 QPEPAAYQPQ
+563 QQPQ
-573 SAPVPPPEPEPEVVQ
+573 FVEQQPVVEPEPVV
-588 EEVKRPPLYY
+588 EETKPARPPLYY

-609 RELLASWYQPIPEPE
+609 REQLAAWYQPIPEPVKE
-624 SPIATKPLTPP
+624 PEPIKSSLKAPSV
-635 TTASKPPVET
+635 AAVPPVEAAAA
-645 TVVSA
+645 VSPL
-650 VAAGVHQ
+650 
-657 ATAASGGAA
+657 ASGVKKATLATGAA
-666 ATTSSTAA
+666 ATVAA
-674 SAAATPLF
+674 PVF
-682 SPASSGPRVQV
+682 SLANSGGPRPQV
-693 KEGIGPKLPRP
+693 KEGIGPQLPRP
-704 NRVRVPTR
+704 KRIRVPTR

-724 QREAE
+724 QRAAEEKAREA
-729 QRARQAE
+729 QRNQY
-736 RDPHYDDELLSDE
+736 DSGDQYNDDEI
-749 EADAMEQDEL
+749 DAMQQDEL
-759 ARQFAATQQQRYGHR
+759 ARQFAQTQQQRYGEQYQHDVPVNA
-774 WEDDNA
+774 EDAD
-780 TDDDEAYAAA
+780 AAA

-795 RQFAATQQ
+795 RQFAQTQQ
-803 QRYATEQP
+803 QRYSGEQP
-811 PGANPFSP
+811 AGANPFSL
-819 ADYEFSPMKTLV
+819 DDFEFSPMKALLD
-831 NDGPSEPLF
+831 DGPHEPLF
-840 TPTPEV
+840 TPIVEPV
-846 QPQQPAQRYQQPAA
+846 Q
-860 APQQGY
+860 
-866 QPAQHQPIHH
+866 
-876 QPVPPQPQSYPTAS
+876 
-890 QPVQPQQPVAPQGHQ
+890 QPQQPVAPQQQYQQ
-905 PAAPAPQ
+905 PQQPVPPQQQYQQPQQPVAPQ
-912 ESLIHPLLM
+912 PQYQQPQQQVAPQPQYQQPQQPVAPQPQYQQPQQPVAPQPQYQQPQQPVAPQQQDTLLHPLLM

-927 PLQKPTT
+927 PLHKPTT

-1067 IAGDPV
+1067 IAGEPV

-1147 ALRWSVNE
+1147 ALRWCVNE

-1168 RNLAGYNEKIAEAAR
+1168 RNLAGYNEKIAEADR
-1183 MGRPIPDPY
+1183 MMRPIPDPY
-1192 WKPGDSMDAVH
+1192 WKPGDSMDAQH
-1203 PVLEKLPY
+1203 PVLKKEPY

-1278 KIDSRTILDQGGA
+1278 KIDSRTILDQAGA

-1304 PNSTTPVR
+1304 PNSTLPVR

-1350 GGGGFDGGEELDPL
+1350 GAGGFDGAEELDPL
-1364 FDQAVNFVTE
+1364 FDQAVQFVTE

-1416 EVLAPPPFE
+1416 EVLAPPPFD

>member
-6 TEDKEVKLTKLSSG
+6 TEDKEVTLTKLSSG
-20 RRLLEAM
+20 RRLLEAL
-27 LILCSLFAI
+27 LILIVLFAV

-64 GGAPGAWLAD
+64 GGMPGAWLAD

-91 IGGCWFAWRHQEN
+91 VGGCWFAWRHQSS

-112 VSLRLIGALAL
+112 VSLRIIGVLAL

-163 GTIALLCIWA
+163 GTIALLCVWA

-183 WVSIAEKLGGGILS
+183 WVTIAEKLGGWILNI
-197 VLTFASNRTRRD
+197 LTFASNRTRRD
-209 DTWVDEGEYED
+209 DTWVDEDEYED
-220 DEEEYDDE
+220 DEEYEDE
-228 EAARP
+228 NHGK
-233 QESRRARI
+233 QHESRRARI
-241 LRSALARR
+241 LRGALARR
-249 KRLAEKFTNP
+249 KRLAEKFINP
-259 MGRKTDAALF
+259 MGRQTDAALF
-269 SGKRMDDGE
+269 SGKRMDDDE
-278 EVVQYSA
+278 EITYTA
-285 SGAPVAADDVLFSGA
+285 RGVAADPDDVLFSGNRA
-300 SAARPA
+300 TQP
-306 EDDVLFSGA
+306 EYDE
-315 SAVRPGDFDPY
+315 Y
-326 DPLLNGH
+326 DPLLNGAP
-333 SIAEPVSAAAAAT
+333 ITEPVAVAAAAT
-346 AAPQAWAESP
+346 TATQSWAAPVEPVTQTPPVASVDVPPAQPTVAWQP
-356 VGHHG
+356 VPGPQTG
-361 AAPAYQPEAS
+361 EPVIAPAPEG
-371 YPPQQAYQPEPAPFQ
+371 YPQQSQYAQPAVQYNEPL
-386 QAAYQPPAGQTA
+386 
-398 PQAYQPEPAP
+398 
-408 YQQPVYDPRAGQ
+408 QQPVQPQQPYYAPAAEQ
-420 PAPQA
+420 PAQ
-425 YQPEPAPYQ
+425 QPYYAPAPEQPVAGNAWQAEEQ
-434 QPAYDPYAGQPAPQ
+434 QSTFAPQ
-448 AYQPEPAPYQQPAYD
+448 STYQTE
-463 PRAGQPAP
+463 
-471 QVYQPEPAPYQ
+471 
-482 QPAYDPHA
+482 
-490 GQPAPQ
+490 
-496 AYQPEPAPYQQP
+496 
-508 AYDPYAGQPA
+508 
-518 PQAYQSEPAPYQQ
+518 
-531 PTYDPYAGQPAPQTY
+531 QTY
-546 QQPAYDPHAGQ
+546 QQPAAQEPLYQ
-557 PAPQPY
+557 QPQPVEQ
-563 QPEPAAYQPQ
+563 QP
-573 SAPVPPPEPEPEVVQ
+573 VVEPEPVV
-588 EEVKRPPLYY
+588 EETKPARPPLYY

-609 RELLASWYQPIPEPE
+609 REQLAAWYQPIPEPVKE
-624 SPIATKPLTPP
+624 PEPIKSSLKAPSV
-635 TTASKPPVET
+635 AAVPPVEAAAA
-645 TVVSA
+645 VSPL
-650 VAAGVHQ
+650 
-657 ATAASGGAA
+657 ASGVKKATLATGAA
-666 ATTSSTAA
+666 ATVAA
-674 SAAATPLF
+674 PVF
-682 SPASSGPRVQV
+682 SLANSGGPRPQV
-693 KEGIGPKLPRP
+693 KEGIGPQLPRP
-704 NRVRVPTR
+704 KRIRVPTR

-724 QREAE
+724 QRAAEEKAREA
-729 QRARQAE
+729 QRNQY
-736 RDPHYDDELLSDE
+736 DSGDQYNDDEI
-749 EADAMEQDEL
+749 DAMQQDEL
-759 ARQFAATQQQRYGHR
+759 ARQFAQTQQQRYGEQYQHDVPVNA
-774 WEDDNA
+774 EDAD
-780 TDDDEAYAAA
+780 AAA

-795 RQFAATQQ
+795 RQFAQTQQ
-803 QRYATEQP
+803 QRYSGEQP
-811 PGANPFSP
+811 AGANPFSL
-819 ADYEFSPMKTLV
+819 DDFEFSPMKALLD
-831 NDGPSEPLF
+831 DGPHEPLF
-840 TPTPEV
+840 TPIVEPV
-846 QPQQPAQRYQQPAA
+846 Q
-860 APQQGY
+860 
-866 QPAQHQPIHH
+866 
-876 QPVPPQPQSYPTAS
+876 
-890 QPVQPQQPVAPQGHQ
+890 QPQQPVAPQQQYQQ
-905 PAAPAPQ
+905 PQQPVPPQPQYQQPQQPVAPQ
-912 ESLIHPLLM
+912 PQYQQPQQPVAPQQQYQQPQQPVAPQQQYQQPQQPVAPQPQDTLLHPLLM

-927 PLQKPTT
+927 PLHKPTT

-959 MARLVE
+959 MARLGE

-1067 IAGDPV
+1067 IAGEPV

-1147 ALRWSVNE
+1147 ALRWCVNE

-1168 RNLAGYNEKIAEAAR
+1168 RNLAGYNEKIAEADR
-1183 MGRPIPDPY
+1183 MMRPIPDPY
-1192 WKPGDSMDAVH
+1192 WKPGDSMDAQH
-1203 PVLEKLPY
+1203 PVLKKEPY

-1278 KIDSRTILDQGGA
+1278 KIDSRTILDQAGA

-1304 PNSTTPVR
+1304 PNSTLPVR

-1350 GGGGFDGGEELDPL
+1350 GAGGFDGAEELDPL
-1364 FDQAVNFVTE
+1364 FDQAVQFVTE

-1416 EVLAPPPFE
+1416 EVLAPPPFD

>member
-6 TEDKEVKLTKLSSG
+6 TEDKDVTLTKLSSG
-20 RRLLEAM
+20 RRLLEAL
-27 LILCSLFAI
+27 LILIALFAV

-91 IGGCWFAWRHQEN
+91 VGGCWFAWRHQST
-104 DEYIDYFA
+104 DDYIDYFA
-112 VSLRLIGALAL
+112 VSLRLIGVLAL

-163 GTIALLCIWA
+163 GTIMLLCIWA

-183 WVSIAEKLGGGILS
+183 WVSIAEKLGGWLLNI
-197 VLTFASNRTRRD
+197 LTFASNRTRRD
-209 DTWVDEGEYED
+209 DTWVDD
-220 DEEEYDDE
+220 EEYDDE
-228 EAARP
+228 YDEETDGVQR
-233 QESRRARI
+233 ESRRARI
-241 LRSALARR
+241 LRGALARR
-249 KRLAEKFTNP
+249 KRLAEKFSNP
-259 MGRKTDAALF
+259 RGRQTDAALF
-269 SGKRMDDGE
+269 SGKRMDDDE
-278 EVVQYSA
+278 DIQYSA
-285 SGAPVAADDVLFSGA
+285 RGVAADPDDVLFSGNRA
-300 SAARPA
+300 TQP
-306 EDDVLFSGA
+306 EYDE
-315 SAVRPGDFDPY
+315 Y

-333 SIAEPVSAAAAAT
+333 SVTEPVAAAAAAT
-346 AAPQAWAESP
+346 AVTQTWAASADPIMQTPPMPGAEPVVAQPTVEWQPVPGPQTGEPVIAPAPEGYQPHPQYAQPQEAQSAPWQQPVPVASAPQYAATPATAAEYDSL
-356 VGHHG
+356 
-361 AAPAYQPEAS
+361 APQETQP
-371 YPPQQAYQPEPAPFQ
+371 QWQAPDAEQHWQPEP
-386 QAAYQPPAGQTA
+386 TH
-398 PQAYQPEPAP
+398 QPEP
-408 YQQPVYDPRAGQ
+408 
-420 PAPQA
+420 
-425 YQPEPAPYQ
+425 
-434 QPAYDPYAGQPAPQ
+434 
-448 AYQPEPAPYQQPAYD
+448 
-463 PRAGQPAP
+463 
-471 QVYQPEPAPYQ
+471 VYQPEPIA
-482 QPAYDPHA
+482 A
-490 GQPAPQ
+490 
-496 AYQPEPAPYQQP
+496 EP
-508 AYDPYAGQPA
+508 
-518 PQAYQSEPAPYQQ
+518 S
-531 PTYDPYAGQPAPQTY
+531 
-546 QQPAYDPHAGQ
+546 HM
-557 PAPQPY
+557 
-563 QPEPAAYQPQ
+563 
-573 SAPVPPPEPEPEVVQ
+573 PPPVIEQPVATEPEPDT
-588 EEVKRPPLYY
+588 EETRPARPPLYY

-609 RELLASWYQPIPEPE
+609 REQLAAWYQPIPEPVKE
-624 SPIATKPLTPP
+624 NVPVKPTVSVAP
-635 TTASKPPVET
+635 SIPPVE
-645 TVVSA
+645 A
-650 VAAGVHQ
+650 VAA
-657 ATAASGGAA
+657 AASLDAGIKSGALAAGAA
-666 ATTSSTAA
+666 AAA
-674 SAAATPLF
+674 PAFSLATGG
-682 SPASSGPRVQV
+682 APRPQV
-693 KEGIGPKLPRP
+693 KEGIGPQLPRP

-724 QREAE
+724 QRIAEEKAREAE
-729 QRARQAE
+729 RNQYETGAQ
-736 RDPHYDDELLSDE
+736 LTDE
-749 EADAMEQDEL
+749 EIDAMHQDEL
-759 ARQFAATQQQRYGHR
+759 ARQFAQSQQHRYGETYQHDTQQA
-774 WEDDNA
+774 EDDD
-780 TDDDEAYAAA
+780 TAA

-795 RQFAATQQ
+795 RQFAASQQ
-803 QRYATEQP
+803 QRYSGEQP
-811 PGANPFSP
+811 AGAQPFSL
-819 ADYEFSPMKTLV
+819 DDLDFSPMKVLV
-831 NDGPSEPLF
+831 DEGPHEPLF
-840 TPTPEV
+840 TPGVMPESTPV
-846 QPQQPAQRYQQPAA
+846 QQPVAPQPQYQQPVAPQPQYQQPQQP
-860 APQQGY
+860 
-866 QPAQHQPIHH
+866 
-876 QPVPPQPQSYPTAS
+876 VAS
-890 QPVQPQQPVAPQGHQ
+890 QPQYQQPQQPVAPQPQYQQ
-905 PAAPAPQ
+905 PQQPVAPQ
-912 ESLIHPLLM
+912 PQYQQPQQPVAPQPQQPVAPQPQYQQPQQPVAPQPQYQQPQQPVAPQPQYQQPQQPTAPQDSLIHPLLM

-927 PLQKPTT
+927 PLQRPTT

-1046 VLDNAKFRDN
+1046 VLDNAKFREN

-1192 WKPGDSMDAVH
+1192 WKPGDSMDVQH

-1304 PNSTTPVR
+1304 PNSTMPVR

-1350 GGGGFDGGEELDPL
+1350 GGGGGGFDGGEELDAL
-1364 FDQAVNFVTE
+1364 FDQAVNFVTQ

-1407 SEQGHNGNR
+1407 SAQGHNGNR

>member
-6 TEDKEVKLTKLSSG
+6 TEDKEVTLTKLSSG
-20 RRLLEAM
+20 RRLLEAL
-27 LILCSLFAI
+27 LILIVLFAV

-64 GGAPGAWLAD
+64 GGMPGAWLAD

-91 IGGCWFAWRHQEN
+91 VGGCWFAWRHQSS

-112 VSLRLIGALAL
+112 VSLRIIGVLAL

-163 GTIALLCIWA
+163 GTIALLCVWA

-183 WVSIAEKLGGGILS
+183 WVTIAEKLGGWILNI
-197 VLTFASNRTRRD
+197 LTFASNRTRRD
-209 DTWVDEGEYED
+209 DTWVDEDEYED
-220 DEEEYDDE
+220 DEEYEDE
-228 EAARP
+228 NHGK
-233 QESRRARI
+233 QHESRRARI
-241 LRSALARR
+241 LRGALARR
-249 KRLAEKFTNP
+249 KRLAEKFINP
-259 MGRKTDAALF
+259 MGRQTDAALF
-269 SGKRMDDGE
+269 SGKRMDDDE
-278 EVVQYSA
+278 EIIYTA
-285 SGAPVAADDVLFSGA
+285 RGVAADPDDVLFSGNRA
-300 SAARPA
+300 TQP
-306 EDDVLFSGA
+306 EYDE
-315 SAVRPGDFDPY
+315 Y
-326 DPLLNGH
+326 DPLLNGAP
-333 SIAEPVSAAAAAT
+333 ITEPVAVAAAAT
-346 AAPQAWAESP
+346 TATQSWAAPVEPVTQTPPVASVDVPPSQPTVAWQP
-356 VGHHG
+356 VPGPQTG
-361 AAPAYQPEAS
+361 EPVIAPAPEG
-371 YPPQQAYQPEPAPFQ
+371 YPQQSQYAQPAVQYNEPL
-386 QAAYQPPAGQTA
+386 
-398 PQAYQPEPAP
+398 
-408 YQQPVYDPRAGQ
+408 QQPVQPQQPYYAPAAEQ
-420 PAPQA
+420 PYYAPAAEQPVQQPYYAPAPEQPVAGNAWQA
-425 YQPEPAPYQ
+425 EEQ
-434 QPAYDPYAGQPAPQ
+434 QSTFAPQ
-448 AYQPEPAPYQQPAYD
+448 STYQTE
-463 PRAGQPAP
+463 
-471 QVYQPEPAPYQ
+471 
-482 QPAYDPHA
+482 
-490 GQPAPQ
+490 
-496 AYQPEPAPYQQP
+496 
-508 AYDPYAGQPA
+508 
-518 PQAYQSEPAPYQQ
+518 
-531 PTYDPYAGQPAPQTY
+531 QTY
-546 QQPAYDPHAGQ
+546 QQPAAQEPL
-557 PAPQPY
+557 Y
-563 QPEPAAYQPQ
+563 QQPQ
-573 SAPVPPPEPEPEVVQ
+573 SVEQQPVVEPEPVV
-588 EEVKRPPLYY
+588 EETKPARPPLYY

-609 RELLASWYQPIPEPE
+609 REQLAAWYQPIPEPVKE
-624 SPIATKPLTPP
+624 PEPIKSSLKAPSV
-635 TTASKPPVET
+635 AAVPPVEAAAA
-645 TVVSA
+645 VSPL
-650 VAAGVHQ
+650 
-657 ATAASGGAA
+657 ASGVKKATLATGAA
-666 ATTSSTAA
+666 ATVAA
-674 SAAATPLF
+674 PVF
-682 SPASSGPRVQV
+682 SLANSGGPRPQV
-693 KEGIGPKLPRP
+693 KEGIGPQLPRP
-704 NRVRVPTR
+704 KRIRVPTR

-724 QREAE
+724 QRAAEEKAREA
-729 QRARQAE
+729 QRNQY
-736 RDPHYDDELLSDE
+736 DSGDQYNDDEI
-749 EADAMEQDEL
+749 DAMQQDEL
-759 ARQFAATQQQRYGHR
+759 ARQFAQTQQQRYGEQYQHDVPVNA
-774 WEDDNA
+774 EDAD
-780 TDDDEAYAAA
+780 AAA

-795 RQFAATQQ
+795 RQFAQTQQ
-803 QRYATEQP
+803 QRYSGEQP
-811 PGANPFSP
+811 AGANPFSL
-819 ADYEFSPMKTLV
+819 DDFEFSPMKALLD
-831 NDGPSEPLF
+831 DGPHEPLF
-840 TPTPEV
+840 TPIVEPV
-846 QPQQPAQRYQQPAA
+846 Q
-860 APQQGY
+860 
-866 QPAQHQPIHH
+866 
-876 QPVPPQPQSYPTAS
+876 
-890 QPVQPQQPVAPQGHQ
+890 QPQQPVAPQQQYQQ
-905 PAAPAPQ
+905 PQQPVPPQQQYQQPQQPVAPQ
-912 ESLIHPLLM
+912 QQYQQPQQPVPPQQQYQQPQQPVAPQPQYQQPQQQVAPQPQYQQPQQPVAPQPQYQQPQQPVAPQPQYQQPQQPVAPQQQDTLLHPLLM

-927 PLQKPTT
+927 PLHKPTT

-1067 IAGDPV
+1067 IAGEPV

-1147 ALRWSVNE
+1147 ALRWCVNE

-1168 RNLAGYNEKIAEAAR
+1168 RNLAGYNEKIAEADR
-1183 MGRPIPDPY
+1183 MMRPIPDPY
-1192 WKPGDSMDAVH
+1192 WKPGDSMDAQH
-1203 PVLEKLPY
+1203 PVLKKEPY

-1278 KIDSRTILDQGGA
+1278 KIDSRTILDQAGA

-1304 PNSTTPVR
+1304 PNSTLPVR

-1350 GGGGFDGGEELDPL
+1350 GAGGFDGAEELDPL
-1364 FDQAVNFVTE
+1364 FDQAVQFVTE

-1416 EVLAPPPFE
+1416 EVLAPPPFD

>member
-6 TEDKEVKLTKLSSG
+6 TEDKDVTLTKLSSG
-20 RRLLEAM
+20 RRLLEAL
-27 LILCSLFAI
+27 LILIALFAV

-74 TLFFIFGV
+74 KLFFIFGV

-91 IGGCWFAWRHQEN
+91 VGGCWFAWRHQST
-104 DEYIDYFA
+104 DDYIDYFA
-112 VSLRLIGALAL
+112 VSLRLIGVLAL

-163 GTIALLCIWA
+163 GTIMLLCIWA

-183 WVSIAEKLGGGILS
+183 WVSIAEKLGGWLLNI
-197 VLTFASNRTRRD
+197 LTFASNRTRRD
-209 DTWVDEGEYED
+209 DTWVDD
-220 DEEEYDDE
+220 EEYDDE
-228 EAARP
+228 YDEETDGVQR
-233 QESRRARI
+233 ESRRARI
-241 LRSALARR
+241 LRGALARR
-249 KRLAEKFTNP
+249 KRLAEKFSNP
-259 MGRKTDAALF
+259 RGRQTDAALF
-269 SGKRMDDGE
+269 SGKRMDDDE
-278 EVVQYSA
+278 DIQYSA
-285 SGAPVAADDVLFSGA
+285 RGVAADPDDVLFSGNRA
-300 SAARPA
+300 TQP
-306 EDDVLFSGA
+306 EYDE
-315 SAVRPGDFDPY
+315 Y

-333 SIAEPVSAAAAAT
+333 SVTEPVAAAAAAT
-346 AAPQAWAESP
+346 AVTQTWAASADPIMQTPPMPGAETVVAQPTVEWQPVPGPQTGEPVIAPAPEGYQPHPQYAQPQEAQSAPWQQPVPVASAPQYAATPATAAEYDSL
-356 VGHHG
+356 
-361 AAPAYQPEAS
+361 APQETQP
-371 YPPQQAYQPEPAPFQ
+371 QWQPEPTH
-386 QAAYQPPAGQTA
+386 QPTP
-398 PQAYQPEPAP
+398 
-408 YQQPVYDPRAGQ
+408 
-420 PAPQA
+420 
-425 YQPEPAPYQ
+425 
-434 QPAYDPYAGQPAPQ
+434 
-448 AYQPEPAPYQQPAYD
+448 
-463 PRAGQPAP
+463 
-471 QVYQPEPAPYQ
+471 VYQPEPIA
-482 QPAYDPHA
+482 A
-490 GQPAPQ
+490 
-496 AYQPEPAPYQQP
+496 EP
-508 AYDPYAGQPA
+508 
-518 PQAYQSEPAPYQQ
+518 S
-531 PTYDPYAGQPAPQTY
+531 
-546 QQPAYDPHAGQ
+546 HM
-557 PAPQPY
+557 
-563 QPEPAAYQPQ
+563 
-573 SAPVPPPEPEPEVVQ
+573 PPPVIEQPVATEPEPDT
-588 EEVKRPPLYY
+588 EETRPARPPLYY

-609 RELLASWYQPIPEPE
+609 REQLAAWYQPIPEPVKE
-624 SPIATKPLTPP
+624 NVPVKPTVSVAP
-635 TTASKPPVET
+635 SIPPVE
-645 TVVSA
+645 A
-650 VAAGVHQ
+650 VAA
-657 ATAASGGAA
+657 AASLDAGIKSGALAAGAA
-666 ATTSSTAA
+666 AAA
-674 SAAATPLF
+674 PAFSLATGG
-682 SPASSGPRVQV
+682 APRPQV
-693 KEGIGPKLPRP
+693 KEGIGPQLPRP

-724 QREAE
+724 QRIAEEKAREAE
-729 QRARQAE
+729 RNQYETGAQ
-736 RDPHYDDELLSDE
+736 LTDE
-749 EADAMEQDEL
+749 EIDAMHQDEL
-759 ARQFAATQQQRYGHR
+759 ARQFAQSQQHRYGETYQHDTQQA
-774 WEDDNA
+774 EDDD
-780 TDDDEAYAAA
+780 TAA

-795 RQFAATQQ
+795 RQFAASQQ
-803 QRYATEQP
+803 QRYSGEQP
-811 PGANPFSP
+811 AGAQPFSL
-819 ADYEFSPMKTLV
+819 DDLDFSPMKVLV
-831 NDGPSEPLF
+831 DEGPHEPLF
-840 TPTPEV
+840 TPGVMPESTPV
-846 QPQQPAQRYQQPAA
+846 QQPVAPQPQYQQPQQP
-860 APQQGY
+860 
-866 QPAQHQPIHH
+866 
-876 QPVPPQPQSYPTAS
+876 VAS
-890 QPVQPQQPVAPQGHQ
+890 QPQYQQPQQPVAPQPQYQQ
-905 PAAPAPQ
+905 PQQPVAPQ
-912 ESLIHPLLM
+912 PQYQQPQQPVAPQPQYQQPQQPVAPQPQYQQPQQPVAPQPQYQQPQQPTAPQDSLIHPLLM

-927 PLQKPTT
+927 PLQRPTT

-1046 VLDNAKFRDN
+1046 VLDNAKFREN

-1192 WKPGDSMDAVH
+1192 WKPGDSMDVQH

-1304 PNSTTPVR
+1304 PNSTMPVR

-1350 GGGGFDGGEELDPL
+1350 GGGGFDGGEELDAL
-1364 FDQAVNFVTE
+1364 FDQAVNFVTQ

-1407 SEQGHNGNR
+1407 SAQGHNGNR

>member
-6 TEDKEVKLTKLSSG
+6 TEDKEVTLTKLSSG
-20 RRLLEAM
+20 RRLLEAL
-27 LILCSLFAI
+27 LILIVLFAV

-64 GGAPGAWLAD
+64 GGMPGAWLAD

-91 IGGCWFAWRHQEN
+91 VGGCWFAWRHQSS

-112 VSLRLIGALAL
+112 VSLRIIGVLAL

-163 GTIALLCIWA
+163 GTIALLCVWA

-183 WVSIAEKLGGGILS
+183 WVTIAEKLGGWILNI
-197 VLTFASNRTRRD
+197 LTFASNRTRRD
-209 DTWVDEGEYED
+209 DTWVDEDEYED
-220 DEEEYDDE
+220 DEEYEDE
-228 EAARP
+228 NHGK
-233 QESRRARI
+233 QHESRRARI
-241 LRSALARR
+241 LRGALARR
-249 KRLAEKFTNP
+249 KRLAEKFINP
-259 MGRKTDAALF
+259 MGRQTDAALF
-269 SGKRMDDGE
+269 SGKRMDDDE
-278 EVVQYSA
+278 EIIYTA
-285 SGAPVAADDVLFSGA
+285 RGVAADPDDVLFSGNRA
-300 SAARPA
+300 TQP
-306 EDDVLFSGA
+306 EYDE
-315 SAVRPGDFDPY
+315 Y
-326 DPLLNGH
+326 DPLLNGAP
-333 SIAEPVSAAAAAT
+333 ITEPVAVAAAAT
-346 AAPQAWAESP
+346 TATQSWAAPVEPVTQTPPVASVDVPPAQPTVAWQP
-356 VGHHG
+356 VPGPQTG
-361 AAPAYQPEAS
+361 EPVIAPAPEG
-371 YPPQQAYQPEPAPFQ
+371 YPQQSQYAQPAVQYNEPL
-386 QAAYQPPAGQTA
+386 
-398 PQAYQPEPAP
+398 
-408 YQQPVYDPRAGQ
+408 QQPVQPQQPYYAPAAEQ
-420 PAPQA
+420 PA
-425 YQPEPAPYQ
+425 Q
-434 QPAYDPYAGQPAPQ
+434 QPYYAPAAEQPVQQPYYATAPEQPA
-448 AYQPEPAPYQQPAYD
+448 QQPYYA
-463 PRAGQPAP
+463 PVPEQPVSGNAWQAEEQQSTFAP
-471 QVYQPEPAPYQ
+471 QSTYQTE
-482 QPAYDPHA
+482 
-490 GQPAPQ
+490 
-496 AYQPEPAPYQQP
+496 
-508 AYDPYAGQPA
+508 
-518 PQAYQSEPAPYQQ
+518 
-531 PTYDPYAGQPAPQTY
+531 QTY
-546 QQPAYDPHAGQ
+546 QQPAAQEPLYQ
-557 PAPQPY
+557 QPQPVEQ
-563 QPEPAAYQPQ
+563 QP
-573 SAPVPPPEPEPEVVQ
+573 VVEPEPVV
-588 EEVKRPPLYY
+588 EETKPARPPLYY

-609 RELLASWYQPIPEPE
+609 REQLAAWYQPIPEPVKE
-624 SPIATKPLTPP
+624 PEPIKSSLKAPSV
-635 TTASKPPVET
+635 AAVPPVEAAAA
-645 TVVSA
+645 VSPL
-650 VAAGVHQ
+650 
-657 ATAASGGAA
+657 ASGVKKATLATGAA
-666 ATTSSTAA
+666 ATVAA
-674 SAAATPLF
+674 PVF
-682 SPASSGPRVQV
+682 SLANSGGPRPQV
-693 KEGIGPKLPRP
+693 KEGIGPQLPRP
-704 NRVRVPTR
+704 KRIRVPTR

-724 QREAE
+724 QRAAEEKAREA
-729 QRARQAE
+729 QRNQY
-736 RDPHYDDELLSDE
+736 DSGDQYNDDEI
-749 EADAMEQDEL
+749 DAMQQDEL
-759 ARQFAATQQQRYGHR
+759 ARQFAQTQQQRYGEQYQHDVPVNA
-774 WEDDNA
+774 EDAD
-780 TDDDEAYAAA
+780 AAA

-795 RQFAATQQ
+795 RQFAQTQQ
-803 QRYATEQP
+803 QRYSGEQP
-811 PGANPFSP
+811 AGANPFSL
-819 ADYEFSPMKTLV
+819 DDFEFSPMKALLD
-831 NDGPSEPLF
+831 DGPHEPLF
-840 TPTPEV
+840 TPIVEPV
-846 QPQQPAQRYQQPAA
+846 Q
-860 APQQGY
+860 
-866 QPAQHQPIHH
+866 
-876 QPVPPQPQSYPTAS
+876 
-890 QPVQPQQPVAPQGHQ
+890 QPQQPVAPQQQYQQ
-905 PAAPAPQ
+905 PQQPVPPQPQYQQPQQPVAPQ
-912 ESLIHPLLM
+912 PQYQQPQQPVAPQQQYQQPQQPVAPQQQYQQPQQPVAPQPQDTLLHPLLM

-927 PLQKPTT
+927 PLHKPTT

-1067 IAGDPV
+1067 IAGEPV

-1147 ALRWSVNE
+1147 ALRWCVNE

-1168 RNLAGYNEKIAEAAR
+1168 RNLAGYNEKIAEADR
-1183 MGRPIPDPY
+1183 MMRPIPDPY
-1192 WKPGDSMDAVH
+1192 WKPGDSMDAQH
-1203 PVLEKLPY
+1203 PVLKKEPY

-1278 KIDSRTILDQGGA
+1278 KIDSRTILDQAGA

-1304 PNSTTPVR
+1304 PNSTLPVR

-1350 GGGGFDGGEELDPL
+1350 GAGGFDGAEELDPL
-1364 FDQAVNFVTE
+1364 FDQAVQFVTE

-1416 EVLAPPPFE
+1416 EVLAPPPFD

>member
-6 TEDKEVKLTKLSSG
+6 TEDKDVTLTKLSSG
-20 RRLLEAM
+20 RRLLEAL
-27 LILCSLFAI
+27 LILIALFAV

-91 IGGCWFAWRHQEN
+91 VGGCWFAWRHQST
-104 DEYIDYFA
+104 DDYIDYFA
-112 VSLRLIGALAL
+112 VSLRLIGVLAL

-163 GTIALLCIWA
+163 GTIMLLCIWA

-183 WVSIAEKLGGGILS
+183 WVSIAEKLGGWLLNI
-197 VLTFASNRTRRD
+197 LTFASNRTRRD
-209 DTWVDEGEYED
+209 DTWVDD
-220 DEEEYDDE
+220 EEYDDE
-228 EAARP
+228 YDEETDGVQR
-233 QESRRARI
+233 ESRRARI
-241 LRSALARR
+241 LRGALARR
-249 KRLAEKFTNP
+249 KRLAEKFSNP
-259 MGRKTDAALF
+259 RGRQTDAALF
-269 SGKRMDDGE
+269 SGKRMDDDE
-278 EVVQYSA
+278 DIQYSA
-285 SGAPVAADDVLFSGA
+285 RGVAADPDDVLFSGNRA
-300 SAARPA
+300 TQP
-306 EDDVLFSGA
+306 EYDE
-315 SAVRPGDFDPY
+315 Y

-333 SIAEPVSAAAAAT
+333 SVTEPVAAAAAAT
-346 AAPQAWAESP
+346 AVTQTWAASADPIMQTPPMPGAEPVVAQPTVEWQPVPGPQTGEPVIAPAPEGYQPHPQYAQPQEAQSAPWQQPVPVASAPQYAATPATAAEYDSL
-356 VGHHG
+356 
-361 AAPAYQPEAS
+361 APQETQP
-371 YPPQQAYQPEPAPFQ
+371 QWQAPDAEQHWQPEP
-386 QAAYQPPAGQTA
+386 TH
-398 PQAYQPEPAP
+398 QPEP
-408 YQQPVYDPRAGQ
+408 
-420 PAPQA
+420 
-425 YQPEPAPYQ
+425 
-434 QPAYDPYAGQPAPQ
+434 
-448 AYQPEPAPYQQPAYD
+448 
-463 PRAGQPAP
+463 
-471 QVYQPEPAPYQ
+471 VYQPEPIA
-482 QPAYDPHA
+482 A
-490 GQPAPQ
+490 
-496 AYQPEPAPYQQP
+496 EP
-508 AYDPYAGQPA
+508 
-518 PQAYQSEPAPYQQ
+518 SNM
-531 PTYDPYAGQPAPQTY
+531 
-546 QQPAYDPHAGQ
+546 
-557 PAPQPY
+557 
-563 QPEPAAYQPQ
+563 
-573 SAPVPPPEPEPEVVQ
+573 PPPVIEQPVATEPEPDT
-588 EEVKRPPLYY
+588 EETRPARPLLYY

-609 RELLASWYQPIPEPE
+609 REQLAAWYQPIPEPVKE
-624 SPIATKPLTPP
+624 NVPVKPTVSVAP
-635 TTASKPPVET
+635 SIPPVE
-645 TVVSA
+645 A
-650 VAAGVHQ
+650 VAA
-657 ATAASGGAA
+657 AASLDAGIKSGALAAGAA
-666 ATTSSTAA
+666 AAA
-674 SAAATPLF
+674 PAFSLATGG
-682 SPASSGPRVQV
+682 APRPQV
-693 KEGIGPKLPRP
+693 KEGIGPQLPRP

-724 QREAE
+724 QRIAEEKAREAE
-729 QRARQAE
+729 RNQYETGAQ
-736 RDPHYDDELLSDE
+736 LTDE
-749 EADAMEQDEL
+749 EIDAMHQDEL
-759 ARQFAATQQQRYGHR
+759 ARQFAQSQQHRYGETYQHDTQQA
-774 WEDDNA
+774 EDDE
-780 TDDDEAYAAA
+780 TAA

-795 RQFAATQQ
+795 RQFAASQQ
-803 QRYATEQP
+803 QRYSGEQP
-811 PGANPFSP
+811 AGAQPFSL
-819 ADYEFSPMKTLV
+819 DDLDFSPMKVLV
-831 NDGPSEPLF
+831 DEGPHEPLF
-840 TPTPEV
+840 TPGVMPESTPV
-846 QPQQPAQRYQQPAA
+846 QQPVA
-860 APQQGY
+860 
-866 QPAQHQPIHH
+866 
-876 QPVPPQPQSYPTAS
+876 PQPQY
-890 QPVQPQQPVAPQGHQ
+890 QQPQQPVAPQPQYQQ
-905 PAAPAPQ
+905 PQQPTAPQ
-912 ESLIHPLLM
+912 DSLIHPLLM

-927 PLQKPTT
+927 PLQRPTT

-1046 VLDNAKFRDN
+1046 VLDNAKFREN

-1192 WKPGDSMDAVH
+1192 WKPGDSMDVQH

-1304 PNSTTPVR
+1304 PNSTMPVR

-1350 GGGGFDGGEELDPL
+1350 GGGGFDGGEELDAL
-1364 FDQAVNFVTE
+1364 FDQAVNFVTQ

-1407 SEQGHNGNR
+1407 SAQGHNGNR

>member
-6 TEDKEVKLTKLSSG
+6 TEDKEVTLTKLSSG
-20 RRLLEAM
+20 RRLLEAL
-27 LILCSLFAI
+27 LILIVLFAV

-64 GGAPGAWLAD
+64 GGMPGAWLAD

-91 IGGCWFAWRHQEN
+91 VGGCWFAWRHQSS

-112 VSLRLIGALAL
+112 VSLRIIGVLAL

-163 GTIALLCIWA
+163 GTIALLCVWA

-183 WVSIAEKLGGGILS
+183 WVTIAEKLGGWILNI
-197 VLTFASNRTRRD
+197 LTFASNRTRRD
-209 DTWVDEGEYED
+209 DTWVDEDEYED
-220 DEEEYDDE
+220 DEEYEDE
-228 EAARP
+228 NHGK
-233 QESRRARI
+233 QHESRRARI
-241 LRSALARR
+241 LRGALARR
-249 KRLAEKFTNP
+249 KRLAEKFINP
-259 MGRKTDAALF
+259 MGRQTDAALF
-269 SGKRMDDGE
+269 SGKRMDDDE
-278 EVVQYSA
+278 EITYTA
-285 SGAPVAADDVLFSGA
+285 RGVAADPDDVLFSGNRA
-300 SAARPA
+300 TQP
-306 EDDVLFSGA
+306 EYDE
-315 SAVRPGDFDPY
+315 Y
-326 DPLLNGH
+326 DPLLNGAP
-333 SIAEPVSAAAAAT
+333 ITEPVAVAAAAT
-346 AAPQAWAESP
+346 TATQSWAAPVEPVTQTPPVASVDVPPSQPTVAWQP
-356 VGHHG
+356 VPGPQTG
-361 AAPAYQPEAS
+361 EPVIAPAPEG
-371 YPPQQAYQPEPAPFQ
+371 YPQQSQYAQPAVQYNEPL
-386 QAAYQPPAGQTA
+386 
-398 PQAYQPEPAP
+398 
-408 YQQPVYDPRAGQ
+408 QQPVQPQQPYYAPAAEQ
-420 PAPQA
+420 PYYAPAAEQPVQQPYYAPAPEQPVAGNAWQA
-425 YQPEPAPYQ
+425 EEQ
-434 QPAYDPYAGQPAPQ
+434 QSTFAPQ
-448 AYQPEPAPYQQPAYD
+448 STYQTE
-463 PRAGQPAP
+463 
-471 QVYQPEPAPYQ
+471 
-482 QPAYDPHA
+482 
-490 GQPAPQ
+490 
-496 AYQPEPAPYQQP
+496 
-508 AYDPYAGQPA
+508 
-518 PQAYQSEPAPYQQ
+518 
-531 PTYDPYAGQPAPQTY
+531 QTY
-546 QQPAYDPHAGQ
+546 QQPAAQEPL
-557 PAPQPY
+557 Y
-563 QPEPAAYQPQ
+563 QQPQ
-573 SAPVPPPEPEPEVVQ
+573 SVEQQPVVEPEPVV
-588 EEVKRPPLYY
+588 EETKPARPPLYY

-609 RELLASWYQPIPEPE
+609 REQLAAWYQPIPEPVKE
-624 SPIATKPLTPP
+624 PEPIKSSLKAPSV
-635 TTASKPPVET
+635 AAVPPVEAAAA
-645 TVVSA
+645 VSPL
-650 VAAGVHQ
+650 
-657 ATAASGGAA
+657 ASGVKKATLATGAA
-666 ATTSSTAA
+666 ATVAA
-674 SAAATPLF
+674 PVF
-682 SPASSGPRVQV
+682 SLANSGGPRPQV
-693 KEGIGPKLPRP
+693 KEGIGPQLPRP
-704 NRVRVPTR
+704 KRIRVPTR

-724 QREAE
+724 QRAAEEKAREA
-729 QRARQAE
+729 QRNQY
-736 RDPHYDDELLSDE
+736 DSGDQYNDDEI
-749 EADAMEQDEL
+749 DAMQQDEL
-759 ARQFAATQQQRYGHR
+759 ARQFAQTQQQRYGEQYQHDVPVNA
-774 WEDDNA
+774 EDAD
-780 TDDDEAYAAA
+780 AAA

-795 RQFAATQQ
+795 RQFAQTQQ
-803 QRYATEQP
+803 QRYSGEQP
-811 PGANPFSP
+811 AGANPFSL
-819 ADYEFSPMKTLV
+819 DDFEFSPMKALLD
-831 NDGPSEPLF
+831 DGPHEPLF
-840 TPTPEV
+840 TPIVEPV
-846 QPQQPAQRYQQPAA
+846 Q
-860 APQQGY
+860 
-866 QPAQHQPIHH
+866 
-876 QPVPPQPQSYPTAS
+876 
-890 QPVQPQQPVAPQGHQ
+890 QPQQPVAPQQQYQQ
-905 PAAPAPQ
+905 PQQPVPPQQQYQQPQQPVAPQ
-912 ESLIHPLLM
+912 PQYQQPQQQVAPQPQYQQPQQPVAPQQQYQQPQQPVAPQPQDTLLHPLLM

-927 PLQKPTT
+927 PLHKPTT

-1067 IAGDPV
+1067 IAGEPV

-1147 ALRWSVNE
+1147 ALRWCVNE

-1168 RNLAGYNEKIAEAAR
+1168 RNLAGYNEKIAEADR
-1183 MGRPIPDPY
+1183 MMRPIPDPY
-1192 WKPGDSMDAVH
+1192 WKPGDSMDAQH
-1203 PVLEKLPY
+1203 PVLKKEPY

-1278 KIDSRTILDQGGA
+1278 KIDSRTILDQAGA

-1304 PNSTTPVR
+1304 PNSTLPVR

-1350 GGGGFDGGEELDPL
+1350 GAGGFDGAEELDPL
-1364 FDQAVNFVTE
+1364 FDQAVQFVTE

-1416 EVLAPPPFE
+1416 EVLAPPPFD

>member
-6 TEDKEVKLTKLSSG
+6 TEDKEVTLTKLSSG
-20 RRLLEAM
+20 RRLLEAL
-27 LILCSLFAI
+27 LILIVLFAV

-64 GGAPGAWLAD
+64 GGMPGAWLAD

-91 IGGCWFAWRHQEN
+91 VGGCWFAWRHQSS

-112 VSLRLIGALAL
+112 VSLRIIGVLAL

-163 GTIALLCIWA
+163 GTIALLCVWA

-183 WVSIAEKLGGGILS
+183 WVTIAEKLGGWILNI
-197 VLTFASNRTRRD
+197 LTFASNRTRRD
-209 DTWVDEGEYED
+209 DTWVDEDEYED
-220 DEEEYDDE
+220 DEEYEDE
-228 EAARP
+228 NHGK
-233 QESRRARI
+233 QHESRRARI
-241 LRSALARR
+241 LRGALARR
-249 KRLAEKFTNP
+249 KRLAEKFINP
-259 MGRKTDAALF
+259 MGRQTDAALF
-269 SGKRMDDGE
+269 SGKRMDDDE
-278 EVVQYSA
+278 EIIYTA
-285 SGAPVAADDVLFSGA
+285 RGVAADPDDVLFSGNRA
-300 SAARPA
+300 TQP
-306 EDDVLFSGA
+306 EYDE
-315 SAVRPGDFDPY
+315 Y
-326 DPLLNGH
+326 DPLLNGAP
-333 SIAEPVSAAAAAT
+333 ITEPVAVAAAAT
-346 AAPQAWAESP
+346 TATQSWAAPVEPVTQTPPVASVDVPPSQPTVAWQP
-356 VGHHG
+356 VPGPQTG
-361 AAPAYQPEAS
+361 EPVIAPAPEG
-371 YPPQQAYQPEPAPFQ
+371 YPQQSQYAQPAVQYNEPL
-386 QAAYQPPAGQTA
+386 
-398 PQAYQPEPAP
+398 
-408 YQQPVYDPRAGQ
+408 QQPVQPQQPYYAPAAEQ
-420 PAPQA
+420 PAQ
-425 YQPEPAPYQ
+425 QPYYAPAAEQPVQQPYYAPAPEQPVAGNAWQAEEQ
-434 QPAYDPYAGQPAPQ
+434 QSTFAPQ
-448 AYQPEPAPYQQPAYD
+448 STYQTE
-463 PRAGQPAP
+463 
-471 QVYQPEPAPYQ
+471 
-482 QPAYDPHA
+482 
-490 GQPAPQ
+490 
-496 AYQPEPAPYQQP
+496 
-508 AYDPYAGQPA
+508 
-518 PQAYQSEPAPYQQ
+518 
-531 PTYDPYAGQPAPQTY
+531 QTY
-546 QQPAYDPHAGQ
+546 QQPAAQEPL
-557 PAPQPY
+557 Y
-563 QPEPAAYQPQ
+563 QQPQ
-573 SAPVPPPEPEPEVVQ
+573 SVEQQPVVEPEPVV
-588 EEVKRPPLYY
+588 EETKPARPPLYY

-609 RELLASWYQPIPEPE
+609 REQLAAWYQPIPEPVKE
-624 SPIATKPLTPP
+624 PEPIKSSLKAPSV
-635 TTASKPPVET
+635 AAVPPVEAAAA
-645 TVVSA
+645 VSPL
-650 VAAGVHQ
+650 
-657 ATAASGGAA
+657 ASGVKKATLATGAA
-666 ATTSSTAA
+666 ATVAA
-674 SAAATPLF
+674 PVF
-682 SPASSGPRVQV
+682 SLANSGGPRPQV
-693 KEGIGPKLPRP
+693 KEGIGPQLPRP
-704 NRVRVPTR
+704 KRIRVPTR

-724 QREAE
+724 QRAAEEKAREA
-729 QRARQAE
+729 QRNQY
-736 RDPHYDDELLSDE
+736 DSGDQYNDDEI
-749 EADAMEQDEL
+749 DAMQQDEL
-759 ARQFAATQQQRYGHR
+759 ARQFAQTQQQRYGEQYQHDVPVNA
-774 WEDDNA
+774 EDAD
-780 TDDDEAYAAA
+780 AAA

-795 RQFAATQQ
+795 RQFAQTQQ
-803 QRYATEQP
+803 QRYSGEQP
-811 PGANPFSP
+811 AGANPFSL
-819 ADYEFSPMKTLV
+819 DDFEFSPMKALLD
-831 NDGPSEPLF
+831 DGPHEPLF
-840 TPTPEV
+840 TPIVEPV
-846 QPQQPAQRYQQPAA
+846 Q
-860 APQQGY
+860 
-866 QPAQHQPIHH
+866 
-876 QPVPPQPQSYPTAS
+876 
-890 QPVQPQQPVAPQGHQ
+890 QPQQPVAPQQQYQQ
-905 PAAPAPQ
+905 PQQPVPPQQQYQQPQQPVAPQ
-912 ESLIHPLLM
+912 PQYQQPQQQVAPQPQYQQPQQPVAPQPQYQQPQQPVAPQPQYQQPQQPVAPQQQYQQPQQPVAPQPQDTLLHPLLM

-927 PLQKPTT
+927 PLHKPTT

-1067 IAGDPV
+1067 IAGEPV

-1147 ALRWSVNE
+1147 ALRWCVNE

-1168 RNLAGYNEKIAEAAR
+1168 RNLAGYNEKIAEADR
-1183 MGRPIPDPY
+1183 MMRPIPDPY
-1192 WKPGDSMDAVH
+1192 WKPGDSMDAQH
-1203 PVLEKLPY
+1203 PVLKKEPY

-1278 KIDSRTILDQGGA
+1278 KIDSRTILDQAGA

-1304 PNSTTPVR
+1304 PNSTLPVR

-1350 GGGGFDGGEELDPL
+1350 GAGGFDGAEELDPL
-1364 FDQAVNFVTE
+1364 FDQAVQFVTE

-1416 EVLAPPPFE
+1416 EVLAPPPFD

>member
-6 TEDKEVKLTKLSSG
+6 TEDKEVTLTKLSSG
-20 RRLLEAM
+20 RRLLEAL
-27 LILCSLFAI
+27 LILIVLFAV

-64 GGAPGAWLAD
+64 GGMPGAWLAD

-91 IGGCWFAWRHQEN
+91 VGGCWFAWRHQSS

-112 VSLRLIGALAL
+112 VSLRIIGVLAL

-163 GTIALLCIWA
+163 GTIALLCVWA

-183 WVSIAEKLGGGILS
+183 WVTIAEKLGGWILNI
-197 VLTFASNRTRRD
+197 LTFASNRTRRD
-209 DTWVDEGEYED
+209 DTWVDEDEYED
-220 DEEEYDDE
+220 DEEYEDE
-228 EAARP
+228 NHGK
-233 QESRRARI
+233 QHESRRARI
-241 LRSALARR
+241 LRGALARR
-249 KRLAEKFTNP
+249 KRLAEKFINP
-259 MGRKTDAALF
+259 MGRQTDAALF
-269 SGKRMDDGE
+269 SGKRMDDDE
-278 EVVQYSA
+278 EITYTA
-285 SGAPVAADDVLFSGA
+285 RGVAADPDDVLFSGNRA
-300 SAARPA
+300 TQP
-306 EDDVLFSGA
+306 EYDE
-315 SAVRPGDFDPY
+315 Y
-326 DPLLNGH
+326 DPLLNGAP
-333 SIAEPVSAAAAAT
+333 ITEPVAVAAAAT
-346 AAPQAWAESP
+346 TATQSWAAPVEPVTQTPPVASVDVPPAQPTVAWQP
-356 VGHHG
+356 VPGPQTG
-361 AAPAYQPEAS
+361 EPVIAPAPEG
-371 YPPQQAYQPEPAPFQ
+371 YPQQSQYAQPAVQYNEPL
-386 QAAYQPPAGQTA
+386 
-398 PQAYQPEPAP
+398 
-408 YQQPVYDPRAGQ
+408 QQPVQPQQPYYAPAAEQ
-420 PAPQA
+420 PAQ
-425 YQPEPAPYQ
+425 QPYYAPAPEQPVAGNAWQAEEQ
-434 QPAYDPYAGQPAPQ
+434 QSTFAPQ
-448 AYQPEPAPYQQPAYD
+448 STYQTE
-463 PRAGQPAP
+463 
-471 QVYQPEPAPYQ
+471 
-482 QPAYDPHA
+482 
-490 GQPAPQ
+490 
-496 AYQPEPAPYQQP
+496 
-508 AYDPYAGQPA
+508 
-518 PQAYQSEPAPYQQ
+518 
-531 PTYDPYAGQPAPQTY
+531 QTY
-546 QQPAYDPHAGQ
+546 QQPAAQEPLYQ
-557 PAPQPY
+557 QPQPVEQ
-563 QPEPAAYQPQ
+563 QP
-573 SAPVPPPEPEPEVVQ
+573 VVEPEPVV
-588 EEVKRPPLYY
+588 EETKPARPPLYY

-609 RELLASWYQPIPEPE
+609 REQLAAWYQPIPEPVKE
-624 SPIATKPLTPP
+624 PEPIKSSLKAPSV
-635 TTASKPPVET
+635 AAVPPVEAAAA
-645 TVVSA
+645 VSPL
-650 VAAGVHQ
+650 
-657 ATAASGGAA
+657 ASGVKKATLATGAA
-666 ATTSSTAA
+666 ATVAA
-674 SAAATPLF
+674 PVF
-682 SPASSGPRVQV
+682 SLANSGGPRPQV
-693 KEGIGPKLPRP
+693 KEGIGPQLPRP
-704 NRVRVPTR
+704 KRIRVPTR

-724 QREAE
+724 QRAAEEKAREA
-729 QRARQAE
+729 QRNQY
-736 RDPHYDDELLSDE
+736 DSGDQYNDDEI
-749 EADAMEQDEL
+749 DAMQQDEL
-759 ARQFAATQQQRYGHR
+759 ARQFAQTQQQRYGEQYQHDVPVNA
-774 WEDDNA
+774 EDAD
-780 TDDDEAYAAA
+780 AAA

-795 RQFAATQQ
+795 RQFAQTQQ
-803 QRYATEQP
+803 QRYSGEQP
-811 PGANPFSP
+811 AGANPFSL
-819 ADYEFSPMKTLV
+819 DDFEFSPMKALLD
-831 NDGPSEPLF
+831 DGPHEPLF
-840 TPTPEV
+840 TPIVEPV
-846 QPQQPAQRYQQPAA
+846 Q
-860 APQQGY
+860 
-866 QPAQHQPIHH
+866 
-876 QPVPPQPQSYPTAS
+876 
-890 QPVQPQQPVAPQGHQ
+890 QPQQPVAPQQQYQQ
-905 PAAPAPQ
+905 PQQPVSPQPQYQQPQQPVAPQ
-912 ESLIHPLLM
+912 PQYQQPQQPVAPQQQYQQPQQPVAPQPQDTLLHPLLM

-927 PLQKPTT
+927 PLHKPTT

-1067 IAGDPV
+1067 IAGEPV

-1147 ALRWSVNE
+1147 ALRWCVNE

-1168 RNLAGYNEKIAEAAR
+1168 RNLAGYNEKIAEADR
-1183 MGRPIPDPY
+1183 MMRPIPDPY
-1192 WKPGDSMDAVH
+1192 WKPGDSMDAQH
-1203 PVLEKLPY
+1203 PVLKKEPY

-1278 KIDSRTILDQGGA
+1278 KIDSRTILDQAGA

-1304 PNSTTPVR
+1304 PNSTLPVR

-1350 GGGGFDGGEELDPL
+1350 GAGGFDGAEELDPL
-1364 FDQAVNFVTE
+1364 FDQAVQFVTE

-1416 EVLAPPPFE
+1416 EVLAPPPFD